1 MQAKNDSTI
10 HWESHLADVAPC
22 HFPRLG
28 ASAAGPKRPMTIK
41 VALDQTQ
48 DLKDLCGSNTTAL
61 PAILRATWSLVLRC
75 YTGSDDVCF
84 GYQDATSTDVLP
96 IVRLAFDDDTLISR
110 LVESAQK
117 EYESSLPFHG
127 SVPTNAAGPVE
138 QRLYNT
144 IVSFRSAAKPGTALP
159 SRAANMTLPEDC
171 RIRLMTKLMGGRMS
185 IFLEWWSVD
194 MTMEQAMGVASTVGK
209 AFSAI
214 TTSPTVSVGAF
225 DPLTAFHLKQITKW
239 NSFSLNTVNRCI
251 HEVIHDQVLRKPEAE
266 AVCSWDGSFSFQ
278 ELDLV
283 TSRLAHKLVQLGIG
297 PEVRVPLC
305 FDKSKWNVV
314 AMIAVMKAGG
324 AFVPFDP
331 SHPIP
336 RLQGLVKSLESSLL
350 LCSAQYTQHLATV
363 AETVLPVDE
372 ALIKELPSG
381 SDAIRFASRAKPSNA
396 AYVIFTSG
404 STGEPKVSETILNG
418 HEVSETDVTVE
429 MTDGTLLEHV
439 AFCSSAAAHAGPLRI
454 EEDSRCLQFAAHTF
468 DASLVEILTPLMQ
481 GACVCIPSEEARL
494 NNIVQTINDLR
505 VNTATLTPSFI
516 GFIEPADVPGLRS
529 LVLAGEAMSQSHIDT
544 WSKINLVNGFGPT
557 ETGVACA
564 VNTKVTATTD
574 PKDIGF
580 PVGGHCWVVNAED
593 HNRLVPPGCV
603 GELLV
608 EGPTLARGYL
618 NNTQKTKEA
627 FVYDPAWARTSE
639 TQGEPRRFYKTGDL
653 VRYNSPEGSFNYV
666 GRKDTQVK
674 FHGQRVELGEIEH
687 GLNLAPNVKHG
698 LVLLPKTGN
707 CKGKL
712 VSILSFS
719 NEITDKFTND
729 PTPLRLIGTNRK
741 DEYVDMVR
749 EAMAAHLPSYMVPSI
764 WVCMESLPLLPSAKL
779 DRKSVAKWVD
789 SMTDEV
795 YHDVSGAQQ
804 TELGADGVSEPAN
817 AVEATIQAAW
827 SRILNI
833 PLNRISLDQSFLSLG
848 GDSITAMTCMGQC
861 KKAGL
866 GFTVQ
871 EILRSKSIRALA
883 PCAKEVK
890 RTVDLKEE
898 INVDFEL
905 QPIQQYHFAIR
916 NDEMG
921 HFNQSFFLKLAR
933 KTEEQSLRRAVDALV
948 ERHSMLR
955 SRFRQSGPNG
965 EWRQYITNDVKTSC
979 RFRIHTVQT
988 KRDAEP
994 AIADSQATLS
1004 ATKGPLFAV
1013 DLFDVNGNQQ
1023 LLFMTGHHLVID
1035 LVSWRVILED
1045 LEDLLV
1051 NPTDP
1056 SLSDKSI
1063 PFQTWARLQKEH
1075 CQNLSLSHVLP
1086 HDNVPPANFA
1096 YWGTDVKD
1104 NIYGAS
1110 AAEGFEID
1118 AATTSFL
1125 LTDCH
1130 NGLRTEPVDLF
1141 VSVLIHSFGQIFT
1154 DREPPAI
1161 YNEGHGREIW
1171 NESIDIA
1178 RTIGWFTTLYPIF
1191 VTGSTSKNLL
1201 DITKHVKDIRR
1212 AVPGNGRPYFA
1223 TRWLTEKG
1231 REAWNHHSPME
1242 LSFNYLG
1249 QYQQL
1254 EREGALLNPVD
1265 ELAGEAKEAGGIAD
1279 YAIGTP
1285 RFGLFEISAVIAAG
1299 KLRFSF
1305 TFNRHM
1311 KHQDLIR
1318 QWISHCKHSLQNA
1331 SKLFMGMPFTPT
1343 LSDYP
1348 LLALNY
1354 DSLNSMVTE
1363 KLPLVGAK
1371 SVQDIED
1378 AYPCSPMQQGLLL
1391 SRSKDGAFYAV
1402 NGTYEVKPR
1411 VGTRVNAEKLS
1422 AAWDLV
1428 VRRHACLRTVFIEGL
1443 SSDGLYDQVV
1453 LRRSPSGPSRLRCT
1467 TESEVL
1473 STLNKQGFMQYT
1485 DHTPA
1490 NRFTICET
1498 SNGKVFCRLELSHAV
1513 MDGASMSI
1521 IFDDLCRAYAGDMKD
1536 EPGPLFSAYVAYLQT
1551 LSLAQGLSFWVP
1563 YLDGLDPCHFPVLND
1578 GVTVKKEL
1586 HNIRLAFKELPA
1598 LQKFCDYQGFTLPN
1612 AIHTA
1617 WALTLR
1623 SFVGTEDTCFGYLS
1637 SGRDAPVEGA
1647 NVAVGPFINMLVCRV
1662 KMPGDA
1668 TLISVL
1674 EQVQKDYMDSLPH
1687 KHTSLAEVQHALKL
1701 TDTSLFNTCVSYRKL
1716 PPTKDKKPLISFD
1729 EFVPTH
1735 DPDEYPISINIE
1747 ASDEVVAIDLDYWTD
1762 SICDKQGKNIA
1773 FSFIRCLENIT
1784 HNSHLEISK
1793 LDNLSSLDYETIW
1806 GWNSR
1811 IPLTIPDCVHY
1822 VIMKQ
1827 TAQRPDAQAI
1837 CGFDASFTY
1846 KELDEVSSRL
1856 ASYLVALG
1864 VTPETFVPTCFDKS
1878 AYTVVSMLAV
1888 LKAGGACVPLD
1899 ATHPMPALE
1908 TRVVDTEAQIV
1919 VASAARAA
1927 MFDDMVPYVVAVDAE
1942 FLEQLPDYGENN
1954 GIPAEPCN
1962 PAFVIFTSG
1971 STGKPKGVVLEH
1983 SAMVTSAEAHG
1994 SALGVGPNTRFLQ
2007 FATYTFDNSLEEMFT
2022 TLMRGGCVCVPS
2034 EDDRFND
2041 LAGAID
2047 RLDANFM
2054 DLTPTVATFLKPA
2067 DVPKIKA
2074 MAVGGEALTKK
2085 AQEIWGGSIPMH
2097 NQYGPSECS
2106 INCAHNGDAGTVEDV
2121 SNIGRSVGSVSW
2133 VVDPADHNKLVPVGC
2148 VGELC
2153 VEGPIVARGYLND
2166 EEKTAKSFVKNPA
2179 WAARDPNTREFSTR
2193 RMYKTG
2199 DLVRYNSDGTMA
2211 FLGRK
2216 DTQVKFNGQR
2226 IELGEIEYH
2235 VKKNLP
2241 EDAQSAVQLV
2251 VFGGAKSL
2259 AAFLCLQPPADADTD
2274 QTILPM
2280 TSSIQSLAKE
2290 LEAAVTKSLP
2300 AYMVPSSYIPVAKMP
2315 MTSSGKLDRRTLTIW
2330 AKELSDEVAITYR
2343 LGGVGG
2349 RAPETEAEKLLQ
2361 KLWASIL
2368 SKPAD
2373 SIGADDS
2380 FFRHGGDSIGAMK
2393 LVSAAR
2399 AKGISL
2405 SVAKIFSAPK
2415 LSDMASTCSITSLSN
2430 KSLGAGA
2437 VNKEPLKQFELL
2449 PSKIS
2454 INALVDE
2461 VASIC
2466 QVDASMIYD
2475 MYPCTSM
2482 QGGLVAL
2489 SSKTPGSYV
2498 AQSTFKLPADID
2510 FDKFRASW
2518 QTVADSEVVL
2528 RTRVVFTD
2536 LIGFLQVV
2544 VNEPI
2549 QWHSV
2554 SRLDDIKDE
2563 NRHLPGRDGGALAR
2577 YTIVGEGSS
2586 TPYFVWT
2593 AHHALYDGWSIPTL
2607 LERVAYCYRNP
2618 RSANA
2623 GTEAS
2628 FPEFIKYLSTID
2640 RKASDNFWISKLEDP
2655 KATPFPALPSTSY
2668 KVEATSKCTHY
2679 AEVAKSSSRETT
2691 VASIIRAAWG
2701 LTMALYTSCDDV
2713 IFGEILTGRD
2723 APVPGIEDMIGP
2735 TLTSIPTRVQIN
2747 REQTVSEFLQD
2758 MQKQLA
2764 ETMAYQFAG
2773 LSHIKR
2779 LGDDASAACE
2789 FQNAIAITQDADETA
2804 DGFWDMI
2811 SSGTT
2816 GNNFYTYPL
2825 NLSCTLR
2832 QSKIDIEAYYD
2843 QTIIST
2849 WQVERLLRQFDTI
2862 LHSLSLADNAQK
2874 KVGEIELISSKEL
2887 KELEDMNKH
2896 GAKFVDRCIHDLI
2909 QERAKL
2915 HPHAEAIC
2923 SWDGSFTYQELDNL
2937 SSALAHHLI
2946 ELGVGSN
2953 PEIFVPICF
2962 EKSAF
2967 TIIAMLAIFKAG
2979 GAFVTLDPEH
2989 PVSRLQGIIAD
3000 VEASLILCS
3009 PKYLELCDSVAP
3021 QALAV
3026 DLTMLQRLPQRYQPT
3041 PRVSTSN
3048 AAYIIFT
3055 SGTTGTPKGTLI
3067 EHSAYCSSAAAHAP
3081 ALGMSP
3087 GCRVLQFAS
3096 YTFDACCPE
3105 ILTTLILGGCVCV
3118 PSEWERLND
3127 IANYINDK
3135 RVSNATLTPSFVQ
3148 LMNPDDIPNL
3158 KYLAL
3163 VGEAM
3168 SPAHVANWAGK
3179 LNLLNGYGPSEC
3191 SVSAVINSKM
3201 DVNSYHKNVGRPLDR
3216 CWLVDPFNHDRLVP
3230 IGAVGELL
3238 VEGVTLARG
3247 YLNRAEKTKEVFI
3260 QNPKWASQNNGAIRR
3275 MYKTGDLLKYDPDG
3289 SMNLIF
3295 MGRKDTQA
3303 KVRGQRLELDEVE
3316 HHLGADSL
3324 IQHALVAVPTK
3335 GFAAKKLTVA
3345 VTFYSLGAPAPAAS
3359 LEVISSEEAI
3369 NMASEARERLRK
3381 RLPGYM
3387 VPSKWVVFQ
3396 KLPLMSSG
3404 KLNRRQIVTFLEKME
3419 DNPEIT
3425 STAPSATPDTPV
3437 EANKTVSQLDIR
3449 ENLWKVWSQILNLPV
3464 EDADM
3469 NSSFLHL
3476 GGDSISAMQVM
3487 ARCRSQGI
3495 TANVQDIMQSKSITD
3510 LATRVKISKALT
3522 TAPEKAAKPIENG
3535 RPFGLSPIQQVYLDN
3550 VGDNWR
3556 QFNQSV
3562 LLKITKRKSNDAIS
3576 RAMDKLI
3583 SLHPMLHA
3591 RFQRN
3596 KNGEWRQ
3603 HISSNLKGSLKLQ
3616 THSDA
3621 RRGQMGS
3628 LIEES
3633 QKSLDIENGPLV
3645 AANVFNLPGSETQI
3659 SIAIHHLVIDVVS
3672 WRIILQDLEDLLNG
3686 ASIIRQDLTFQSWC
3700 ESQLQNAQKD
3710 SVKHVIPAN
3719 DITPAD
3725 LNYWGMAGKSNT
3737 FGEVLTEELE
3747 IDQQTTALILDAC
3760 QKKLGA
3766 DLVDVLLATI
3776 LLSFRQEF
3784 TDRRVPPAVFNE
3796 GHGRE
3801 PWDSS
3806 CDPSSIVGWFT
3817 TMSPVYLPVDADTDS
3832 NSSFIDTIRWVQEF
3846 RSRTPGKGRPYF
3858 AYRELTKDGKEA
3870 FRNHWPMEI
3879 AFNYL
3884 GQMQANS
3891 QAESLLEPVDGAGGQ
3906 SVNYLS
3912 DIGPNVPRFALI
3924 EISAVIAQ
3932 GAMKLSFT
3940 YNKKM
3945 HRQQGIQS
3953 WFSKCQTLLEGSYR
3967 VNENIP
3973 PTQFPRLPLA
3983 YGSSRKI
3990 VEELPSLGLKSLD
4003 DLEDVYMISPMQR
4016 GILISQLKDP
4026 KKYAY
4031 HSVFEVKSNKR
4042 GHRINLQQLEAAWQA
4057 VVCRH
4062 SSLRTVFID
4071 SVAGNNLM
4079 DQVVLKKFH
4088 ARTLLREPS
4097 TEDYK
4102 AALDNLEPLDY
4113 TERQPPH
4120 RMTLCQTP
4128 SGRVICKLEISH
4140 AVSDGSSMMTLL
4152 NDLSTAYGSSS
4163 TIETAMPYSNFIAYL
4178 QLTSKEAGIDY
4189 WKTYLSGLEP
4199 CTLPSL
4205 APVPPPKERTVGEY
4219 VMKLNVGSELQ
4230 AFCKREGLTQSNV
4243 LQLVWGLV
4251 LRAYT
4256 GSDEICF
4263 GYVASGRDLPIDGIY
4278 EAVGAFI
4285 NMLICRLNLTD
4296 NAVLIDVLQKTQ
4308 ADYMQGI
4315 GYQNCSLAEVQHEL
4329 GLSDTT
4335 LFNTVF
4341 TFQKRPGSDESND
4354 TALSFESLGATDPN
4368 EFNMSINIAAI
4379 DSYLEID
4386 FGYWSDTVSDA
4397 HAENIANTFQQV
4409 LSDIIENG
4417 VDRPLGDIN
4426 LFGEH
4431 SYQQVRSWNAQSPNV
4446 VNKCV
4451 HEIIEKQ
4458 AMLRP
4463 RSALA
4468 ICAWDATFTY
4478 AELDAAASRVA
4489 AQLVNLGVGPDV
4501 YVPLCFEK
4509 SAWTIVAQYGIL
4521 KAGGAFVSLDPSHP
4535 EQRLANL
4542 IEDVGAEVVLCSSR
4556 HHGKIRNIAKKAVVL
4571 DSKTVQQFPRQPSQ
4585 QPDNYPDPSNA
4596 AYIIFTSGT
4605 TGKPKGTV
4613 IEHAAICTGSAAHG
4627 KALLMD
4633 SSSRVLQFA
4642 SYTFDASVTEILTA
4656 LQVGATIYVPSDEER
4671 MNDLQDVI
4679 AKGKVNWTLLTP
4691 SVLSTL
4697 KPEKVPTL
4705 KTIVTGG
4712 EAMSEKAI
4720 KEWVG
4725 GPAVVNAYGP
4735 TEASVVASASMKV
4748 NKSGI
4753 SVDQNR
4759 SNIGTACGCRT
4770 WVVDPHNINR
4780 LMPVGA
4786 VGELLIEG
4794 RTVARGYINNP
4805 EKTSEV
4811 FISNPEFSR
4820 ERRFRSLFSQRHRM
4834 YRSGDLVRYNPDGT
4848 INYISRKDTQI
4859 KLNGQRIEL
4868 GEIEYHC
4875 KVNLPDQTQAGVDL
4889 IVPSDRA
4896 KKTLAVFFSVP
4907 SVGSLP
4913 STLTNTDGSPADDLL
4928 LPMNDAIRTI
4938 AKTLETKLGTAIP
4951 TYMVPHLFIPM
4962 SKLPWSASG
4971 KLDRNRLRNIT
4982 QALSK
4987 ESIKSYR
4994 LTGVA
4999 SKRNITTGVES
5010 KLQALWE
5017 SVLDLPK
5024 GSVGAGDSF
5033 FRLGGDSLAA
5043 MQLSGSARSCGISL
5057 TFANIF
5063 KHPILADMAS
5073 TCAVLKGGP
5082 SAEVR
5087 PFSLLK
5093 TTESIDMVKSEV
5105 SQLCRI
5111 SLDLVHDIYPCSS
5124 LQEGLIALSLKQP
5137 GAYVAHNVF
5146 KLSSSLNLE
5155 LFKAAWQKTVDD
5167 LTTLRTRIVH
5177 TASSN
5182 FLQVVLKH
5190 DTISWHSAR
5199 SLEELSGEAATVP
5212 SFNGGGLT
5220 KYTIVEAPSCRYF
5233 TWSIHHALYDGWS
5246 LPLILQRV
5254 ESIYRGQEPAV
5265 PKSSYADFISYLST
5279 TDQNSTKEFW
5289 TAKLADIAC
5298 SKFPPL
5304 SSTKDQSDTKTISRR
5319 IEASSTGSVTLPTVI
5334 RAAWAMILA
5343 EYTASNDVCF
5353 GEIMTGRN
5361 INVPGIVD
5369 IVGPTLT
5376 TVPTRIQ
5383 VNPQTTVTNFLQ
5395 EVQQGS
5401 ADVVPH
5407 QHAGLQ
5413 YIRRLN
5419 GDASEA
5425 CDFQNLLVIQT
5436 AQGGDQEDLWE
5447 IQTNGDVNNF
5457 FTYPLVLECQ
5467 LSKKDVAVTI
5477 YHKEGTISTWNVERI
5492 LDQFT
5497 YVLSQLSKKSLSA
5510 KLSEVEVICPEDKET
5525 IRWWNRRKPNQVNEC
5540 IHDLFYQVADTQPN
5554 KPAVIDFEWQLTYRE
5569 FRELSLRFAKH
5580 LSKYG
5585 VGPEIFVPICVDK
5598 SVWTMVA
5605 IMAVIMAGGAYVP
5618 LDPQHPSSRHKEIVE
5633 ESGAK
5638 LVICSPRYFDQFST
5652 FAGKVLVI
5660 DDATVMSLPNVHS
5673 TPLSGV
5679 KPHNSAYAIFTSG
5692 STGKAKGIV
5701 IEHRAFASSSAGY
5714 SVDLCMNA
5722 DSRVFQFASVSFDAS
5737 VMEILTTLTIGACI
5751 CIPSEKERLADIPG
5765 AIHRM
5770 NVTWAFMT
5778 PSVANII
5785 DPDTTPSLKTLVSG
5799 GEAISGEVIS
5809 KWADKVQ
5816 LINAYGPTET
5826 TVIAVS
5832 NSKVSLEKSTL
5843 SIGHSIQP
5851 TLTWVVDP
5859 RDHNKLAPLGAIGE
5873 LVLEGPVLAREY
5885 LNSPEKTA
5893 EGFPENPAWAAQ
5905 FPSTSQSTR
5914 RVHKTGDL
5922 VRYTSIGDLEYFGR
5936 KDHQVKLNGQRLE
5949 LGEIQSRLNTNVEVR
5964 HALVLMPKSGLCK
5977 KRLVAVLALENL
5989 GSPKDIMTS
5998 TLEIYRDT
6006 TLVTKANAKIA
6017 KIQDDLSSQ
6026 LPPFMVPQLWVPV
6039 KAIPLLA
6046 SGKLDRKLATKWLE
6060 DMDEEMFNQINSSA
6074 EEEADSSAQSTE
6086 ITEVLRKIWAS
6097 VLNLDIKDVKLNKS
6111 FMSLGGDSIT
6121 AMGVMSRC
6129 RKESIELS
6137 LHDVLRSKSIA
6148 HLASCVGHKVSG
6160 PQKEEVANE
6169 LFDLSPIQ
6177 QLYFQSSHAHNKDSR
6192 FNQSFTLRIT
6202 QPTDPNTVKLAIEA
6216 IVNKHSMLRARFVR
6230 NGHHWRQ
6237 KITKDMNA
6245 SYRYRVHDNT
6255 RKYDIPHIL
6264 KDAQMCLNIE
6274 QGPILSAELLNIK
6287 SEGQFIFMAVH
6298 HACVDM
6304 VSWRIILQDLQEFLE
6319 TKSLAID
6326 KPLSFQTWCSVQ
6338 TANLKS
6344 QDTPSLLPFDVKPS
6358 NLSYW
6363 GMEGKQNIYHDA
6375 EYETFQLDKAT
6386 SALALGDSHKSFQTE
6401 PIDLFLTAIAHSFAR
6416 VFSDREVPTL
6426 YNEGHGRES
6435 WQGGPDLSRTV
6446 GWFTSICPASVPV
6459 DLENGKDDVLDTLK
6473 RAKDIRRQV
6482 PDNGRP
6488 YFANKYSMGNTSQED
6503 NSFPMEIIFNYL
6515 GRMQQLERD
6524 DSLLQQADLI
6534 TNEEDSRS
6542 TGDVGPKTIRFAL
6555 FEISAIVLQDQIRF
6569 TFMFNKNMKNGQGIR
6584 RWISECKRTLHETVD
6599 AMSCSPAE
6607 PTLSDYPL
6615 LPISYEGLQKL
6626 VKSTFPRVGV
6636 ANRDQVEDIYPCS
6649 PIQEGILLSQL
6660 RDPESY
6666 VFNTSFE
6673 VKSAQG
6679 NGIDAQKL
6687 GRAWQKVV
6695 DRHAA
6700 LRTVFID
6707 SPCRGVT
6714 FCQLVVKEADSG
6726 VIHISSS
6733 NSNAMDKLH
6742 NIRLKDMNGK
6752 KRPQLPHQLTIC
6764 SKSDGSV
6771 VIKIEINHAVIDGG
6785 SVSILMADLVA
6796 AYENRLPIGPGPLYS
6811 DYIRF
6816 IRSQSTVDEV
6826 RFWKGYLQG
6835 LKPCHLPRLNS
6846 LPNVQKQLRTTLVKF
6861 ERYSELQ
6868 SLCEQQKVTMA
6879 NVMHA
6884 AWAVVLR
6891 AYVGSDDVCFGY
6903 LSAGRDAPVNGIQE
6917 TIGAFIN
6924 MLCCR
6929 VVFSPRASF
6938 HEIFRK
6944 VQDDYLDSLPYQ
6956 RCSLA
6961 EVQHELGLSG
6971 KPLYNTAISTQNHAK
6986 SGDAVKESIIF
6997 EPLGGHDPSEYAVT
7011 VNIETAKDDEG
7022 ILLRYWDNMV
7032 SEAEAQKLASSM
7044 AHVLASFIS
7053 HPEQL
7058 VSDYDPTKAATSTVS
7073 KDIRKETLP
7082 QTIREE
7088 TKQAEM
7094 QPNLGQSF
7102 GASVD
7107 TEQLLNNNAELRKI
7121 VDSCVQDILQKM
7133 AKSGQLATK
7142 SADEILLNTAS
7153 RDVEGNNRAIR
7164 TDHAPDF
7171 ENQGMDLE
7179 TATPSETY
7187 QNSDY
7192 NPKTDTDRTSMA
7204 AHINKRGRSAA
7215 IEKKLLVL
7223 WSSML
7228 EMEEDS
7234 ISGEDSFFEL
7244 GGDSLTAMRLVGAA
7258 RDEGLSLTVADVFRN
7273 PVFEDMV
7280 AVIRVAS
7287 MMNTY
7292 IDGADMDDF
7301 NAQSQAIRSAATSE
7315 LYQRFSLVKA
7325 PNIDT
7330 FLQNNII
7337 PKVGVFKG
7345 GMADVLPVTD
7355 FQALAI
7361 TGSLLESRW
7370 MLNYFYL
7377 DGYGVLDLRRL
7388 KRSFIRLVHSVDILR
7403 TVFLPSGDR
7412 FLQVVLR
7419 KVRPDFFVYE
7429 TESNLDE
7436 FTAMLQ
7442 QRDRE
7447 QGPRLGEAFVNF
7459 TVVKEKDSDHHRIII
7474 RLSHAQYDGVCMPKI
7489 LSAIQAGYEDE
7500 PLPVM
7505 SSFANYVRSSA
7516 STITSDHYQ
7525 HWKTL
7530 LKGSKMT
7537 EIVRREGPNY
7547 RRSAGAT
7554 SHLEQTVLLPSLAHG
7569 NITTATVIK
7578 AAWAMV
7584 LAQLSGSPDVVFGH
7598 TISGRNATVPGVE
7611 STVGPCLNI
7620 IPVRVQFGEFWTA
7633 LDLLRFV
7640 QDQQVTNMPYEALG
7654 FREITKHCTEWPDWT
7669 NFTTI
7674 VQHQN
7679 ISVTDEMTLG
7689 RNTYTFGTV
7698 GTEEDFADFSI
7709 SSSSNGDRC
7718 EIVLGFSLNSSITP
7732 IFAQKVLNMLCNTI
7746 SNFMADTSM
7755 VLPSPQQISKMPPQ
7769 TIDETGKPSDSYF
7782 LSSQLQDLTQAEILV
7797 LSDILSRAWR
7807 QVLGEEN
7814 TSSLN
7819 LESSFFDLNG
7829 DIMGLAQVAWLLE
7842 QEGFKVR
7849 VEDLIDHPTMLG
7861 QMATICSQRTLE
7873 KEKAIEASSSQT
7885 SIEDEYDSVPNPK
7898 VEKNS
7903 WFKALGMARRM
7914 VRRNT
7919 RPN

>member
-1 MQAKNDSTI
+1 MQPPKGDPTA
-10 HWESHLADVAPC
+10 HWQAHLAGVAPC

-28 ASAAGPKRPMTIK
+28 AITTGPKRPMTIK
-41 VALDQTQ
+41 VNLDQTQ
-48 DLKDLCGSNTTAL
+48 QLKELCESNPAGL
-61 PAILRATWSLVLRC
+61 PVALRAAWSLVLRC
-75 YTGSDDVCF
+75 YTGSEDICF
-84 GYQDATSTDVLP
+84 GYQDATSTSVLP
-96 IVRLAFDDDTLISR
+96 VARLAFEDDTLLSD
-110 LVESAQK
+110 LVSSAQT
-117 EYESSLPFHG
+117 EYENSLPFHTD
-127 SVPTNAAGPVE
+127 VPTNITGTPE

-144 IVSFRSAAKPGTALP
+144 VLSFRSAAKPGTAP
-159 SRAANMTLPEDC
+159 APRATNMALPEDC
-171 RIRLMTKLMGGRMS
+171 RIRLMTKLMNGRMS

-194 MTMEQAMGVASTVGK
+194 MTMEQAMGVASTIGK
-209 AFSAI
+209 AI
-214 TTSPTVSVGAF
+214 TAVTASPTISIGAF
-225 DPLTAFHLKQITKW
+225 DPVTQLHMKQILKW
-239 NSFSLNTVNRCI
+239 NNYPLKAVDRCI
-251 HEVIHDQVLRKPEAE
+251 HDIIHDQALRRPDAE
-266 AVCSWDGSFSFQ
+266 AVCAWDGSFSYK
-278 ELDLV
+278 ELDHV
-283 TSRLAHKLVQLGIG
+283 TSRLAQKLEDLGVG

-314 AMIAVMKAGG
+314 AMLSVLKAGG

-331 SHPIP
+331 THPIS
-336 RLQGLVKSLESSLL
+336 RLQGLAKTLGSSLL
-350 LCSAQYTQHLATV
+350 LCSAHHAEGLATV
-363 AETVLPVDE
+363 VDTVLPVDE
-372 ALIKELPSG
+372 ALVKGLS
-381 SDAIRFASRAKPSNA
+381 SDPVASTSTSLAKPNNA
-396 AYVIFTSG
+396 AYIIFTSG
-404 STGEPKVSETILNG
+404 STGEPK
-418 HEVSETDVTVE
+418 
-429 MTDGTLLEHV
+429 GTLLEH
-439 AFCSSAAAHAGPLRI
+439 AAYCSSAAAHAGPLRVN
-454 EEDSRCLQFAAHTF
+454 ENSRNLQFAAHTF
-468 DASLVEILTPLMQ
+468 DASLAEILTPLMH

-494 NNIVQTINDLR
+494 NNIVEAINDQR
-505 VNTATLTPSFI
+505 VNNATLTPSFI
-516 GFIEPADVPGLRS
+516 GFIDPNDVPGLET
-529 LVLAGEAMSQSHIDT
+529 LVLAGEAMSQTHIDT

-557 ETGVACA
+557 ETGVSCA
-564 VNTKVTATTD
+564 INPNVTATTD

-580 PVGGHCWVVNAED
+580 PVGGHCWVVNADD
-593 HNRLVPPGCV
+593 HDRLVPPGCV

-608 EGPTLARGYL
+608 EGPTLARCYL
-618 NNTQKTKEA
+618 NNPEKTKDA
-627 FVYDPAWARTSE
+627 FIHDPSWARRSGNTSHS
-639 TQGEPRRFYKTGDL
+639 PRRFYKTGDL

-687 GLNLAPNVKHG
+687 SLNLAPNVKHG

-719 NEITDKFTND
+719 DDVTSQFSKD
-729 PTPLRLIGTNRK
+729 PTSLQLVDASEK
-741 DEYVDMVR
+741 DEYVEKIR
-749 EAMAAHLPSYMVPSI
+749 ETMATRLPGYMVPSI
-764 WVCMESLPLLPSAKL
+764 WVCMEALPLLPSTKL
-779 DRKSVAKWVD
+779 DRKTVAKWID
-789 SMTDEV
+789 AMTDDV
-795 YHDVSGAQQ
+795 FHDVSGAQQ
-804 TELGADGVSEPAN
+804 TSDDVEESSEPAN
-817 AVEATIQAAW
+817 AVEAKVKAVW

-833 PLNRISLDQSFLSLG
+833 PLNRISLEHSFLSLG

-861 KKAGL
+861 KKVGL

-871 EILRSKSIRALA
+871 EILRSKSIRTLA
-883 PCAKEVK
+883 TCAKEVK

-898 INVDFEL
+898 IDVDFEL
-905 QPIQQYHFAIR
+905 QPIQKFHFALR
-916 NDEMG
+916 HHDQG
-921 HFNQSFFLKLAR
+921 HFNQSFFLKLAK
-933 KTEEQSLRRAVDALV
+933 KTEEKALRRAVDALL

-965 EWRQYITNDVKTSC
+965 EWRQYVTNDIRSSCWFKT
-979 RFRIHTVQT
+979 HKVQT
-988 KRDAEP
+988 KRDTEP
-994 AIADSQATLS
+994 AIAASQAGLNPVR
-1004 ATKGPLFAV
+1004 GPLFAV
-1013 DLFDVNGNQQ
+1013 DVFDVSGGQQ
-1023 LLFMTGHHLVID
+1023 LLSMIGHHLVID

-1045 LEDLLV
+1045 LEDLLLNPV
-1051 NPTDP
+1051 NP

-1063 PFQTWARLQKEH
+1063 PFQTWAKLQQEH
-1075 CQNLSLSHVLP
+1075 CQNLTLSNVLP
-1086 HDNVPPANFA
+1086 TDNIPRADFA

-1104 NIYGAS
+1104 NTYGAS

-1118 AATTSFL
+1118 AATTSFI

-1130 NGLRTEPVDLF
+1130 TGLRTEPIDLF

-1161 YNEGHGREIW
+1161 FNEGHGREIW
-1171 NESIDIA
+1171 DESIDIA
-1178 RTIGWFTTLYPIF
+1178 RTIGWFTTVYPIF
-1191 VTGSTSKNLL
+1191 VPDSTSKGLV
-1201 DITKHVKDIRR
+1201 DITKRVKDIRR

-1223 TRWLTEKG
+1223 TRWLTENG
-1231 REAWNHHSPME
+1231 RKAWEHHAPME

-1265 ELAGEAKEAGGIAD
+1265 ELAGEAKEAGGTAD

-1311 KHQDLIR
+1311 KHQDSIR

-1331 SKLFMGMPFTPT
+1331 SKLFNGMPFTPT

-1348 LLALNY
+1348 LLSLNY

-1371 SVQDIED
+1371 GAQDIED

-1411 VGTRVNAEKLS
+1411 SGSSVSAEKLL
-1422 AAWDLV
+1422 AAWNLI
-1428 VRRHACLRTVFIEGL
+1428 VRRHPCLRTVFIEGL

-1453 LRRSPSGPSRLRCT
+1453 LRKSPSKPSRLRCT
-1467 TESEVL
+1467 KESDVVN
-1473 STLNKQGFMQYT
+1473 TFDKQGFMQYT
-1485 DHTPA
+1485 DHSPA

-1521 IFDDLCRAYAGDMKD
+1521 IFDDLSRAYAGEIRD
-1536 EPGPLFSAYVAYLQT
+1536 ESGPLFSAYVAYLKS
-1551 LSLAQGLSFWVP
+1551 LSLTEGISFWKS

-1586 HNIRLAFKELPA
+1586 HNLRLEFKELPT
-1598 LQKFCDYQGFTLPN
+1598 LQKFCDSQGLTLPN

-1623 SFVGTEDTCFGYLS
+1623 SFVGVEDTCFGYLS

-1647 NVAVGPFINMLVCRV
+1647 NAAVGPFINMLACRV
-1662 KMPGDA
+1662 KMPGDVP
-1668 TLISVL
+1668 LINVL

-1701 TDTSLFNTCVSYRKL
+1701 SDTSLFNTCVSYRKL
-1716 PPTKDKKPLISFD
+1716 PPVNDKKKPLISFD
-1729 EFVPTH
+1729 VFAPTH

-1747 ASDEVVAIDLDYWTD
+1747 ASDDVVAIDLDYWTD
-1762 SICDKQGKNIA
+1762 SICDRQGRNIA
-1773 FSFIRCLENIT
+1773 CSFIRSLENIT
-1784 HNSHLEISK
+1784 HNSHVQIAQ

-1806 GWNSR
+1806 SWNSS
-1811 IPLTIPDCVHY
+1811 IPQTIPDCVHY
-1822 VIMKQ
+1822 VIAKQ
-1827 TAQRPDAQAI
+1827 TALRPDAQAI

-1846 KELDEVSSRL
+1846 KELDDVSTRL

-1888 LKAGGACVPLD
+1888 LKAGGSCVPLD

-1942 FLEQLPDYGENN
+1942 FLEQLPNYGEEN

-2054 DLTPTVATFLKPA
+2054 DLTPTVATFIKPA

-2074 MAVGGEALTKK
+2074 MAIGGEALTKK
-2085 AQEIWGGSIPMH
+2085 AQEIWGGSIQMH

-2133 VVDPADHNKLVPVGC
+2133 VVDPNDHNKLVPVGC

-2166 EEKTAKSFVKNPA
+2166 AEKTAKSFVENPA
-2179 WAARDPNTREFSTR
+2179 WATRDPHTREFSTR

-2199 DLVRYNSDGTMA
+2199 DLVRYNSDGTLA

-2235 VKKNLP
+2235 VKSNLP

-2251 VFGGAKSL
+2251 VSGGAKSL
-2259 AAFLCLQPPADADTD
+2259 AAFLCLEPSADVDTE

-2280 TSSIQSLAKE
+2280 SASIQSLAKD

-2300 AYMVPSSYIPVAKMP
+2300 VYMVPSIYIPVARMP
-2315 MTSSGKLDRRTLTIW
+2315 MTSSGKLDRRTLTTW
-2330 AKELSDEVAITYR
+2330 AKELSDEAAITYR

-2349 RAPETEAEKLLQ
+2349 RTPETEAEKILQ
-2361 KLWASIL
+2361 NLWAAVL
-2368 SKPAD
+2368 SKPAE

-2399 AKGISL
+2399 AKGVTL
-2405 SVAKIFSAPK
+2405 SVAKIFSSPK
-2415 LSDMASTCSITSLSN
+2415 LSDMASSCSMTSISS
-2430 KSLGAGA
+2430 KSLGGGA
-2437 VNKEPLKQFELL
+2437 TNRQPLKRFELL
-2449 PSKIS
+2449 PPKTS
-2454 INALVDE
+2454 IDALIDE

-2466 QVDASMIYD
+2466 QVDSSLIHD
-2475 MYPCTSM
+2475 LYPCTSM

-2489 SSKTPGSYV
+2489 SSKSPGSYV

-2510 FDKFRASW
+2510 FGKFRAAW
-2518 QTVADSEVVL
+2518 QAVADSEVVL

-2536 LIGFLQVV
+2536 MLGFLQVV

-2549 QWHSV
+2549 EWHSV
-2554 SRLDDIKDE
+2554 RRLSDIQDKD
-2563 NRHLPGRDGGALAR
+2563 RHLPPRDGGSLAR
-2577 YTIVGEGSS
+2577 YTLVGEGSS
-2586 TPYFVWT
+2586 APYFVWT

-2607 LERVAYCYRNP
+2607 LERVAAHYRNP
-2618 RSANA
+2618 TSAK
-2623 GTEAS
+2623 TEAAAS
-2628 FPEFIKYLSTID
+2628 FPDFIKYLSTID
-2640 RKASDNFWISKLEDP
+2640 KKASDNFWMTKLEDP
-2655 KATPFPALPSTSY
+2655 KATPFPTLPSTSY
-2668 KVEATSKCTHY
+2668 TVRATSKATHS

-2701 LTMALYTSCDDV
+2701 MTMALYTSTDDV

-2735 TLTSIPTRVQIN
+2735 SLTSIPTRVQIN
-2747 REQTVSEFLQD
+2747 REQTVTEFLKE
-2758 MQKQLA
+2758 MQKQLVD
-2764 ETMAYQFAG
+2764 TMNYQFAG
-2773 LSHIKR
+2773 LSQIKR
-2779 LGDDASAACE
+2779 LGEDASVACE
-2789 FQNAIAITQDADETA
+2789 FQNAIAITQDADESA

-2843 QTIIST
+2843 ETIISS
-2849 WQVERLLRQFDTI
+2849 WQVERLLRQFDVI
-2862 LHSLSLADNAQK
+2862 LRNLSVDGNAQK
-2874 KVGEIELISSKEL
+2874 KVGEIELIGPQEL
-2887 KELEDMNKH
+2887 KELESINKH

-2909 QERAKL
+2909 RDQARSN
-2915 HPHAEAIC
+2915 PHAEAIC
-2923 SWDGSFTYQELDNL
+2923 AWDGSFTHQELDNL

-2946 ELGVGSN
+2946 ELGVGSK
-2953 PEIFVPICF
+2953 PEVFVPICF

-2967 TIIAMLAIFKAG
+2967 AIIAMLAILKAG
-2979 GAFVTLDPEH
+2979 GAFVTIDPEH
-2989 PVSRLQGIIAD
+2989 PMSRLQEITTD
-3000 VEASLILCS
+3000 VGAFLILCS
-3009 PKYLELCDSVAP
+3009 PKHQELCDSIAP

-3026 DLTMLQRLPQRYQPT
+3026 DLNMLQELRPYHQAT
-3041 PRVSTSN
+3041 PNVPTSN

-3087 GCRVLQFAS
+3087 GC
-3096 YTFDACCPE
+3096 
-3105 ILTTLILGGCVCV
+3105 CVCV

-3127 IANYINDK
+3127 ISNYINDK

-3201 DVNSYHKNVGRPLDR
+3201 NVDSYHKNVGRPLDR
-3216 CWLVDPFNHDRLVP
+3216 CWLVDPSNHDRLVP

-3260 QNPKWASQNNGAIRR
+3260 QNPKWAGRKDGAVRR
-3275 MYKTGDLLKYDPDG
+3275 MYKTGDLLKYDADG

-3335 GFAAKKLTVA
+3335 GPAAKKLVAA
-3345 VTFYSLGAPAPAAS
+3345 VTFDSLSSSSANSVA
-3359 LEVISSEEAI
+3359 LEIINSEEAT
-3369 NMASEARERLRK
+3369 NLASEARERLRK
-3381 RLPGYM
+3381 RLPAYM
-3387 VPSKWVVFQ
+3387 VPSKWIVFRR
-3396 KLPLMSSG
+3396 LPLMSSS
-3404 KLNRRQIVTFLEKME
+3404 KLNRRQIISFIEKMTE
-3419 DNPEIT
+3419 NAEVASKAQ
-3425 STAPSATPDTPV
+3425 STAPNTSA
-3437 EANKTVSQLDIR
+3437 EAAAAVPQIDIR
-3449 ENLWKVWSQILNLPV
+3449 EHLWKVWSQILNLPV
-3464 EDADM
+3464 EDVDLG
-3469 NSSFLHL
+3469 SSFLHL

-3495 TANVQDIMQSKSITD
+3495 TASVQDIMQSKSITD
-3510 LATRVKISKALT
+3510 LATRVKVSKTLT
-3522 TAPEKAAKPIENG
+3522 AMGE
-3535 RPFGLSPIQQVYLDN
+3535 L
-3550 VGDNWR
+3550 
-3556 QFNQSV
+3556 
-3562 LLKITKRKSNDAIS
+3562 IT
-3576 RAMDKLI
+3576 
-3583 SLHPMLHA
+3583 LHPMLHA

-3596 KNGEWRQ
+3596 KGGEWRQ
-3603 HISSNLKGSLKLQ
+3603 RVSKDLTGSLKIR
-3616 THSDA
+3616 THTDA

-3645 AANVFNLPGSETQI
+3645 AADIFNLPGSETQM

-3686 ASIIRQDLTFQSWC
+3686 VSLKRQDLTFESWC
-3700 ESQLQNAQKD
+3700 QLQTQNAQED
-3710 SVKHVIPAN
+3710 SIQSVIPTNA
-3719 DITPAD
+3719 IPAAD
-3725 LNYWGMAGKSNT
+3725 LGYWGMAGKSNT
-3737 FGEVLTEELE
+3737 FGDVLTEEFEL
-3747 IDQQTTALILDAC
+3747 DQQTTTRVLDAC
-3760 QKKLGA
+3760 QKRLQT
-3766 DLVDVLLATI
+3766 DLVDVLLATV

-3784 TDRRVPPAVFNE
+3784 TDRRVPPAIFNE

-3801 PWDSS
+3801 PWDPS
-3806 CDPSSIVGWFT
+3806 CDPSTIVGWFT
-3817 TMSPVYLPVDADTDS
+3817 TMSPVYLPADADTDTE
-3832 NSSFIDTIRWVQEF
+3832 NSFIDTIRWVQEF

-3858 AYRELTKDGKEA
+3858 AYRQLTEEGKAA
-3870 FRNHWPMEI
+3870 FQNHWPMEI

-3884 GQMQANS
+3884 GQMQVNNQS
-3891 QAESLLEPVDGAGGQ
+3891 ESLLEPVDGAGAQ
-3906 SVNYLS
+3906 SVNFLS
-3912 DIGPNVPRFALI
+3912 DIGSNVPRFALI
-3924 EISAVIAQ
+3924 EISAVVAQ

-3940 YNKKM
+3940 YNKHM
-3945 HRQQGIQS
+3945 QRREGIQS
-3953 WFSKCQTLLEGSYR
+3953 WFSKCQGLLES
-3967 VNENIP
+3967 
-3973 PTQFPRLPLA
+3973 TSRLPQHQHISPAQFALLPLV
-3983 YGSSRKI
+3983 YGSSSKI
-3990 VEELPSLGLKSLD
+3990 AEELPSIGLKSLE

-4031 HSVFEVKSNKR
+4031 HSIFEVKSNQR
-4042 GHRINLQQLEAAWQA
+4042 SHHIDIRRLEAAWQA
-4057 VVCRH
+4057 VVSRH
-4062 SSLRTVFID
+4062 SALRTVFID
-4071 SVAGNNLM
+4071 SVSGNNLM

-4097 TEDYK
+4097 VEDYES
-4102 AALDNLEPLDY
+4102 ALDDLEPLDY

-4120 RMTLCQTP
+4120 RLTLCQTP
-4128 SGRVICKLEISH
+4128 SGRVVCKLEISH
-4140 AVSDGSSMMTLL
+4140 AISDGSSMMTLL
-4152 NDLSTAYGSSS
+4152 NDLATAYDSRS
-4163 TIETAMPYSNFIAYL
+4163 TIGSAMPYSDFIAHL
-4178 QLTSKEAGIDY
+4178 QLTPKEAGVNY
-4189 WKTYLSGLEP
+4189 WKTYLNGLEP

-4205 APVPPPKERTVGEY
+4205 ATVPPPKERKVGEY
-4219 VMKLNVGSELQ
+4219 VMKLNIGAELQ
-4230 AFCKREGLTQSNV
+4230 SFCKKEGLTQSNV

-4263 GYVASGRDLPIDGIY
+4263 GYVASGRDLPIDGIQ

-4285 NMLICRLNLTD
+4285 NMLICRLNLTE

-4308 ADYMQGI
+4308 SDYMEGI

-4329 GLSDTT
+4329 GLGDTA

-4341 TFQKRPGSDESND
+4341 TFQKRQGSDESED
-4354 TALSFESLGATDPN
+4354 TILSFESLGATDPN

-4397 HAENIANTFQQV
+4397 HAENIARTFQQI
-4409 LSDIIENG
+4409 LGDIIEHG
-4417 VDRPLGDIN
+4417 ADRTLGDIDH
-4426 LFGEH
+4426 FGEH
-4431 SYQQVRSWNAQSPNV
+4431 SYQQVRSWNAQAPKV

-4451 HEIIEKQ
+4451 HEIIEEQ

-4463 RSALA
+4463 RTALA

-4478 AELDAAASRVA
+4478 SELDAVASRVA
-4489 AQLVNLGVGPDV
+4489 AHLMDLGVGPDV

-4509 SAWTIVAQYGIL
+4509 SAWAIVAQLGIL

-4535 EQRLANL
+4535 EQRLSNL

-4556 HHGKIRNIAKKAVVL
+4556 FHDKIRKISKKTVVL
-4571 DSKTVQQFPRQPSQ
+4571 DSKTVQRFPKHPSQ
-4585 QPDNYPDPSNA
+4585 QPDTYPDPSNA

-4627 KALLMD
+4627 KSLLMD

-4656 LQVGATIYVPSDEER
+4656 LQVGATIYVPSDEDR
-4671 MNDLQDVI
+4671 MNDLQEVI
-4679 AKGKVNWTLLTP
+4679 ANGKVNWTLLTP

-4735 TEASVVASASMKV
+4735 TEASVVASSSVKV
-4748 NKSGI
+4748 NKAGV

-4770 WVVDPHNINR
+4770 WVVDPRNINR

-4811 FISNPEFSR
+4811 FLSNPDFSR
-4820 ERRFRSLFSQRHRM
+4820 DRRFRGLFSQRHRM

-4875 KVNLPDQTQAGVDL
+4875 KVNLPDQTQAAVDL
-4889 IVPSDRA
+4889 IFPSDRA

-4907 SVGSLP
+4907 SNDNQP
-4913 STLTNTDGSPADDLL
+4913 STLTNTDGSPADQLL
-4928 LPMNDAIRTI
+4928 VPMSDAIRTI
-4938 AKTLETKLGTAIP
+4938 AKSLETKLGTAIP

-4982 QALSK
+4982 QELSK
-4987 ESIKSYR
+4987 ESIKSFR

-4999 SKRNITTGVES
+4999 GKRNITTGLES
-5010 KLQALWE
+5010 KLQAIWE

-5024 GSVGAGDSF
+5024 GSVGASDNF

-5043 MQLSGSARSCGISL
+5043 MQLSGSARSHGISL

-5063 KHPILADMAS
+5063 KHPILADMAT
-5073 TCAVLKGGP
+5073 TCGVLKGGP
-5082 SAEVR
+5082 QAEIT

-5093 TTESIDMVKSEV
+5093 QTDSVDVIKAEV

-5111 SLDLVHDIYPCSS
+5111 GQGLVADIYPCSS

-5137 GAYVAHNVF
+5137 GAYVAQNVF
-5146 KLSSSLNLE
+5146 KLSPTVNLE
-5155 LFKAAWQKTVDD
+5155 LFKSAWQKVVDD
-5167 LTTLRTRIVH
+5167 LPTLRTRVVH

-5182 FLQVVLKH
+5182 FLQVVLKR
-5190 DTISWHSAR
+5190 DTITWYSAR
-5199 SLEELSGEAATVP
+5199 SLEELSDEAATVP
-5212 SFNGGGLT
+5212 PFNGGNLT
-5220 KYTIVEAPSCRYF
+5220 KYTIVETAGCRYLS
-5233 TWSIHHALYDGWS
+5233 WSIHHALYDGWS
-5246 LPLILQRV
+5246 FPLILQRV
-5254 ESIYRGQEPAV
+5254 ESIYRGQTPAI
-5265 PKSSYADFISYLST
+5265 PKSSYADFINYLST
-5279 TDQNSTKEFW
+5279 TDLNATKEFW
-5289 TAKLADIAC
+5289 TAKLADTSC

-5304 SSTKDQSDTKTISRR
+5304 PPTKDESETRTFSRR
-5319 IEASSTGSVTLPTVI
+5319 IATSTVGGITMPTII
-5334 RAAWAMILA
+5334 RAAWALVLA
-5343 EYTASNDVCF
+5343 GHTASNDVCF
-5353 GEIMTGRN
+5353 GEILTGRN
-5361 INVPGIVD
+5361 INVPGVVD

-5383 VNPQTTVTNFLQ
+5383 VNPQSTVSNFLQ
-5395 EVQQGS
+5395 EVQQGA
-5401 ADVVPH
+5401 ADVVPY

-5436 AQGGDQEDLWE
+5436 TEGESQQDLWE
-5447 IQTNGDVNNF
+5447 YQSKSDVNNF
-5457 FTYPLVLECQ
+5457 FTYPLVLECHI
-5467 LSKKDVAVTI
+5467 SKQEIAISV
-5477 YHKEGTISTWNVERI
+5477 YHKEGTISTWDVERI
-5492 LDQFT
+5492 IDQFT
-5497 YVLSQLSKKSLSA
+5497 FVMSQLSKKSLTA
-5510 KLSEVEVICPEDKET
+5510 KINDIEVICPEDKET
-5525 IRWWNRRKPNQVNEC
+5525 IKWWNRRKPIAVNEC
-5540 IHDLFYQVADTQPN
+5540 IHDIFSRIADSQPDY
-5554 KPAVIDFEWQLTYRE
+5554 PALCDIDRQLTYS
-5569 FRELSLRFAKH
+5569 ELRQFSSRFADH
-5580 LSKYG
+5580 LATYG
-5585 VGPEIFVPICVDK
+5585 VKPEDFVPICVDK
-5598 SVWTMVA
+5598 SAWTIVA
-5605 IMAVIMAGGAYVP
+5605 IMGVLMAGGAYVP
-5618 LDPQHPSSRHKEIVE
+5618 LDPLHPSSRHQEIVQE
-5633 ESGAK
+5633 CGAK
-5638 LVICSPRYFDQFST
+5638 LVICSPKYLDRFSV
-5652 FAGKVLVI
+5652 FANSVLVI
-5660 DDATVMSLPNVHS
+5660 DHATVMALPRTHS
-5673 TPLSGV
+5673 KSPPKVNAS
-5679 KPHNSAYAIFTSG
+5679 NSAYAIFTSG

-5701 IEHRAFASSSAGY
+5701 IEHRAFASSSAAY
-5714 SVDLCMNA
+5714 CSALSLRPN
-5722 DSRVFQFASVSFDAS
+5722 SRVFQFASLSFDAS
-5737 VMEILTTLTIGACI
+5737 VMEILSTLTTGGCI
-5751 CIPSEKERLADIPG
+5751 CIPSEEERITNISG
-5765 AIHRM
+5765 AIRRM
-5770 NVTWAFMT
+5770 NITWT
-5778 PSVANII
+5778 CLTSSVANII
-5785 DPDTTPSLKTLVSG
+5785 DPDTTPSLETLVCG
-5799 GEAISGEVIS
+5799 GEALSREVIS
-5809 KWADKVQ
+5809 KWANKVR
-5816 LINAYGPTET
+5816 LVNAYGPTET
-5826 TVIAVS
+5826 SVVATA
-5832 NSKVSLEKSTL
+5832 NSKISSEKSTP
-5843 SIGHSIQP
+5843 SIGRGIQS
-5851 TLTWVVDP
+5851 TLTWVLDP

-5873 LVLEGPVLAREY
+5873 LALEGPALARGY

-5893 EGFPENPAWAAQ
+5893 EGFPEVTVWATQ
-5905 FPSTSQSTR
+5905 LSTGAQSTKR
-5914 RVHKTGDL
+5914 IHKTGDL
-5922 VRYTSIGDLEYFGR
+5922 VKYNSNGDLEFFGR
-5936 KDHQVKLNGQRLE
+5936 KDNQVKLNGQRME
-5949 LGEIQSRLNTNVEVR
+5949 LGEIQSRLDTNAEVR

-5977 KRLVAVLALENL
+5977 KKLVAILSLNNL
-5989 GSPKDIMTS
+5989 VSPQASMTS
-5998 TLEIYRDT
+5998 TLE
-6006 TLVTKANAKIA
+6006 LVGDGALMGKANAKISE
-6017 KIQDDLSSQ
+6017 IQDDLSSQ
-6026 LPPFMVPQLWVPV
+6026 LPPFMIPQLWIPV
-6039 KAIPLLA
+6039 KSIPMLA
-6046 SGKLDRKLATKWLE
+6046 SNKLDRKLATNWLQNL
-6060 DMDEEMFNQINSSA
+6060 DEATFAQINASP
-6074 EEEADSSAQSTE
+6074 EEEVDGTIQPTKATE
-6086 ITEVLRKIWAS
+6086 ILRQIWAS
-6097 VLNLDIKDVKLNKS
+6097 VLNLDVKDVKLNKS

-6121 AMGVMSRC
+6121 AMAVMSRC
-6129 RKESIELS
+6129 RKENIELS
-6137 LHDVLRSKSIA
+6137 LHDVLRSKSVV
-6148 HLASCVGHKVSG
+6148 HLANCVGHKMSG
-6160 PQKEEVANE
+6160 PQKEETVNE
-6169 LFDLSPIQ
+6169 NFDLSPIQ
-6177 QLYFQSSHAHNKDSR
+6177 QLYFQSSRAHNAYSR

-6202 QPTDPNTVKLAIEA
+6202 KATDSRTVKLAIEA
-6216 IVNKHSMLRARFVR
+6216 IVDKHSMLRARFE
-6230 NGHHWRQ
+6230 
-6237 KITKDMNA
+6237 MNT
-6245 SYRYRVHDNT
+6245 SYRYRVHENA
-6255 RKYDIPHIL
+6255 RKYAIPDIIE
-6264 KDAQMCLNIE
+6264 DAQMCLNIE
-6274 QGPILSAELLNIK
+6274 QGPILAAELFNIQGD
-6287 SEGQFIFMAVH
+6287 GQFIFMTVH
-6298 HACVDM
+6298 HVCVDM

-6319 TKSLAID
+6319 TKSLAVD
-6326 KPLSFQTWCSVQ
+6326 KPLSFQTWCSMQADNV
-6338 TANLKS
+6338 KS
-6344 QDTPSLLPFDVKPS
+6344 QDVSTFLPFPVKPS
-6358 NLSYW
+6358 NLAYW
-6363 GMEGKQNIYHDA
+6363 GMEGKENTYYDA
-6375 EYETFQLDKAT
+6375 EYQSFQLDKT
-6386 SALALGDSHKSFQTE
+6386 VSALALGDSHKALQTE
-6401 PIDLFLTAIAHSFAR
+6401 PIDLFLTAIVHSFGR
-6416 VFSDREVPTL
+6416 VFLDREVPTL

-6435 WQGGPDLSRTV
+6435 WTGGPDVSRTV

-6459 DLENGKDDVLDTLK
+6459 DLQDGKDDVLDTLR
-6473 RAKDIRRQV
+6473 RAKDIRRKV

-6488 YFANKYSMGNTSQED
+6488 YFANKYSTKPSTSVDNT
-6503 NSFPMEIIFNYL
+6503 FPMEIVFNYL
-6515 GRMQQLERD
+6515 GRMQQFERD

-6534 TNEEDSRS
+6534 TDEEDSKIA
-6542 TGDVGPKTIRFAL
+6542 GDVGPNTVRFAL

-6569 TFMFNKNMKNGQGIR
+6569 TFMFNKNMKHGQEIR
-6584 RWISECKRTLHETVD
+6584 RWISECKRTLQQTVE
-6599 AMSCSPAE
+6599 AMSRGPAE

-6615 LPISYEGLQKL
+6615 LPITYEGLRKL
-6626 VKSTFPRVGV
+6626 VKSTFPRVGITS
-6636 ANRDQVEDIYPCS
+6636 RDQVEDIYPCS
-6649 PIQEGILLSQL
+6649 SMQEGILLSQL
-6660 RDPESY
+6660 RDPDSY

-6673 VKSAQG
+6673 VKCAQASKA
-6679 NGIDAQKL
+6679 IDARKL

-6695 DRHAA
+6695 ERHAA

-6714 FCQLVVKEADSG
+6714 FCQLVVKEVDSG
-6726 VIHISSS
+6726 VIYISSGSSDAMNKLS
-6733 NSNAMDKLH
+6733 NIK
-6742 NIRLKDMNGK
+6742 LKDTNGT

-6764 SKSDGSV
+6764 SKSDGGII
-6771 VIKIEINHAVIDGG
+6771 IKIEINHAVIDGG
-6785 SVSILMADLVA
+6785 SVSIMMADLIA
-6796 AYENRLPIGPGPLYS
+6796 AYENRLPIGQGPLYS

-6826 RFWKGYLQG
+6826 KFWKAYLQG
-6835 LKPCHLPRLNS
+6835 LKPSQLPRLNS
-6846 LPNVQKQLRTTLVKF
+6846 QPNAEKQLRTTHVIF
-6861 ERYSELQ
+6861 NRYPELQ
-6868 SLCEQQKVTMA
+6868 ALCEQQKVTMA

-6891 AYVGSDDVCFGY
+6891 AYIGSDDVCFGY
-6903 LSAGRDAPVNGIQE
+6903 LSAGRDAPVNGIQD

-6929 VVFSPRASF
+6929 VQFSPNASF
-6938 HEIFRK
+6938 LEIFRK

-6971 KPLYNTAISTQNHAK
+6971 KPLYNTALSIQNHAK
-6986 SGDAVKESIIF
+6986 SSDAVEESIVF

-7022 ILLRYWDNMV
+7022 ILLRYWSNAV
-7032 SEAEAQKLASSM
+7032 SEDEAQKLASTM
-7044 AHVLASFIS
+7044 ANVLASFVN
-7053 HPEQL
+7053 HPDRI
-7058 VSDYDPTKAATSTVS
+7058 VADYDPTKVNEVP
-7073 KDIRKETLP
+7073 RKASLP
-7082 QTIREE
+7082 QSTREE
-7088 TKQAEM
+7088 TKQTTI
-7094 QPNLGQSF
+7094 QSDATQD
-7102 GASVD
+7102 ASAKLD
-7107 TEQLLNNNAELRKI
+7107 TEKLLNDNAELRKI

-7142 SADEILLNTAS
+7142 TADEVLLNAS
-7153 RDVEGNNRAIR
+7153 RMSGRPIVDNKKDFGA
-7164 TDHAPDF
+7164 DQAPDS
-7171 ENQGMDLE
+7171 EYGQDMNLE
-7179 TATPSETY
+7179 TATPSESY

-7204 AHINKRGRSAA
+7204 AHINKRGRSAH
-7215 IEKKLLVL
+7215 IEKKLLAL

-7301 NAQSQAIRSAATSE
+7301 KAQSQAIRSAATSE

-7325 PNIDT
+7325 PNIDA

-7370 MLNYFYL
+7370 MLNYFFL

-7388 KRSFIRLVHSVDILR
+7388 KKSFIRLVHSVDILR
-7403 TVFLPSGDR
+7403 TVFLPSGER

-7419 KVRPDFFVYE
+7419 KLRPDFFVYE

-7505 SSFANYVRSSA
+7505 SSFASYVRACA

-7530 LKGSKMT
+7530 LKGSRMT

-7554 SHLEQTVLLPSLAHG
+7554 SQLKQTILLPALAHG

-7640 QDQQVTNMPYEALG
+7640 QDQQVTNMSYEALG

-7669 NFTTI
+7669 NFTTV

-7679 ISVTDEMTLG
+7679 ASTTSEMTLG
-7689 RNTYTFGTV
+7689 RNTYTVGAV
-7698 GTEEDFADFSI
+7698 GTQEDFADFSVL
-7709 SSSSNGDRC
+7709 SNLAEDDKC
-7718 EIVLGFSLNSSITP
+7718 EIILGFSLNSSITP

-7755 VLPSPQQISKMPPQ
+7755 ALLSPQQISKMPPQ

-7873 KEKAIEASSSQT
+7873 KDKVIEASSSQT
-7885 SIEDEYDSVPNPK
+7885 SIEEDYDSVTHPK
-7898 VEKNS
+7898 SEKNS

>member
-1 MQAKNDSTI
+1 MQSSGGSSA
-10 HWESHLADVAPC
+10 HWESHLAGVAPC

-28 ASAAGPKRPMTIK
+28 ASTSGPKRPMTIK
-41 VALDQTQ
+41 VPLDQTQ
-48 DLKDLCGSNTTAL
+48 ALKELCESNTTAL
-61 PAILRATWSLVLRC
+61 PAALRATWSLVLHC
-75 YTGSDDVCF
+75 YTGAEDVCF
-84 GYQDATSTDVLP
+84 GYQDAAATAVLP
-96 IVRLAFDDDTLISR
+96 VARLAVEDDTEMSR
-110 LVESAQK
+110 LVEAAHT

-127 SVPTNAAGPVE
+127 DVPPSATGPVG

-144 IVSFRSAAKPGTALP
+144 ILSFRSAAKAGSAPP
-159 SRAANMTLPEDC
+159 SRAPNTALPEDC
-171 RIRLMTKLMGGRMS
+171 RIRLMTKLMSGRMS

-209 AFSAI
+209 AFTAAA
-214 TTSPTVSVGAF
+214 TSPALTVGAF
-225 DPLTAFHLKQITKW
+225 DALTPLHLKQILKW
-239 NSFSLNTVNRCI
+239 NNYPLTTVNRCI
-251 HEVIHDQVLRKPEAE
+251 HEVIHEVANRLPDDEAIC
-266 AVCSWDGSFSFQ
+266 AWDGSLSFK
-278 ELDLV
+278 ELDHL
-283 TSRLAHKLVQLGIG
+283 TSRLSLKLVELGVG

-305 FDKSKWNVV
+305 FDKSKWYVV
-314 AMIAVMKAGG
+314 SMVAVMKAGG

-336 RLQGLVKSLESSLL
+336 RLQGLVKALDASLL
-350 LCSAQYTQHLATV
+350 LCSAHYSQHLATV
-363 AETVLPVDE
+363 AKTVLPVDN
-372 ALIKELPSG
+372 ALVKELPSG
-381 SDAIRFASRAKPSNA
+381 PDAIRFASRAKPNNA
-396 AYVIFTSG
+396 AYIIFTSG
-404 STGEPKVSETILNG
+404 STGEPKG
-418 HEVSETDVTVE
+418 A
-429 MTDGTLLEHV
+429 LLEHV
-439 AFCSSAAAHAGPLRI
+439 AFCSSAAAHCGSLGI
-454 EEDSRCLQFAAHTF
+454 TEGSRCLQFAAHTF
-468 DASLVEILTPLMQ
+468 DASLVEILTPLMR

-494 NNIVQTINDLR
+494 NNIVQAINDMR
-505 VNTATLTPSFI
+505 VNVATLTPSFV
-516 GFIEPADVPGLRS
+516 GFIEPADVPCLEY

-544 WSKINLVNGFGPT
+544 WSKINLINGFGPT

-564 VNTKVTATTD
+564 VNSNVTATTD

-580 PVGGHCWVVNAED
+580 PVGGHTWVVNSED
-593 HNRLVPPGCV
+593 HDRLVPPGCV

-608 EGPTLARGYL
+608 EGPTLARGYI
-618 NNTQKTKEA
+618 NNPEKTTEA
-627 FVYDPAWARTSE
+627 FIYDPVWSRTGETRSE
-639 TQGEPRRFYKTGDL
+639 KRRFYKTGDL

-687 GLNLAPNVKHG
+687 KLNLAPHVKHG

-719 NEITDKFTND
+719 DDVTEKFTND
-729 PTPLRLIGTNRK
+729 PKSLRLIETKER
-741 DEYVDMVR
+741 DEYVDIAR
-749 EAMAAHLPSYMVPSI
+749 EAMAGQLPAYMVPSI
-764 WVCMESLPLLPSAKL
+764 WVCMESLPRLPSAKL
-779 DRKSVAKWVD
+779 DRKGVAKWID
-789 SMTDEV
+789 AMSEDV
-795 YHDVSGAQQ
+795 YHEVSGAQQ
-804 TELGADGVSEPAN
+804 LEAGNSEMSEPAN
-817 AVEATIQAAW
+817 AVEAAIQAAW

-883 PCAKEVK
+883 LCVKEVK
-890 RTVDLKEE
+890 RAVDLKEE

-905 QPIQQYHFAIR
+905 QPIQQFHFTVR
-916 NDEMG
+916 NDGLG
-921 HFNQSFFLKLAR
+921 HFNQSFFLKLSR
-933 KTEEQSLRRAVDALV
+933 KTSEQSLQRAVDALV

-965 EWRQYITNDVKTSC
+965 EWRQYITNDYKTSC
-979 RFRIHTVQT
+979 RFRAHQVQT
-988 KRDAEP
+988 QKGAEP
-994 AIADSQATLS
+994 AIADSQASIS

-1013 DLFDVNGNQQ
+1013 DLFDVNGSQQ
-1023 LLFMTGHHLVID
+1023 LLFMTGHHLAID

-1045 LEDLLV
+1045 LEELLV
-1051 NPTDP
+1051 NPTNP
-1056 SLSDKSI
+1056 SLNDKSI
-1063 PFQTWARLQKEH
+1063 PFQTWAKLQTEH
-1075 CQNLSLSHVLP
+1075 CQDLSLSHVLP
-1086 HDNVPPANFA
+1086 NDNIPQANFA
-1096 YWGTDVKD
+1096 YWGADVKG
-1104 NIYGAS
+1104 NTYGAS

-1118 AATTSFL
+1118 ASTTSFL

-1141 VSVLIHSFGQIFT
+1141 VSILIHSFSQVFT

-1171 NESIDIA
+1171 DESIDIA
-1178 RTIGWFTTLYPIF
+1178 RTIGWFTTVYPIF
-1191 VTGSTSKNLL
+1191 VSNSASKGLV
-1201 DITKHVKDIRR
+1201 DITRNVKDIRR

-1223 TRWLTEKG
+1223 TRWLTDKG
-1231 REAWNHHSPME
+1231 RAAWGHHAPME

-1311 KHQDLIR
+1311 KYQNLIR
-1318 QWISHCKHSLQNA
+1318 QWISHCKSSLQNA
-1331 SKLFMGMPFTPT
+1331 SKLFMGLPFTPT

-1354 DSLNSMVTE
+1354 DTLDSMITE

-1371 SVQDIED
+1371 SAQDIED

-1402 NGTYEVKPR
+1402 NGTYEVKPKK
-1411 VGTRVNAEKLS
+1411 GNTVNAEKLA
-1422 AAWDLV
+1422 AAWGLI

-1443 SSDGLYDQVV
+1443 SSNGVYDQVV
-1453 LRRSPSGPSRLRCT
+1453 LKQLPFGPSRLRCT
-1467 TESEVL
+1467 RESEVL
-1473 STLNKQGFMQYT
+1473 ATLNGQGFMQYT

-1521 IFDDLCRAYAGDMKD
+1521 IFDDLCRAYAGELKD
-1536 EPGPLFSAYVAYLQT
+1536 ETGPLFSAYVAYLQT
-1551 LSLAQGLSFWVP
+1551 QSLDHGLSFWKP
-1563 YLDGLDPCHFPVLND
+1563 YLSGLDPCHFPVLND

-1586 HNIRLAFKELPA
+1586 HNIRLEFRELA
-1598 LQKFCDYQGFTLPN
+1598 TLQGFCDAQGLTLPN

-1623 SFVGTEDTCFGYLS
+1623 AFVGSEDTCFGYLS
-1637 SGRDAPVEGA
+1637 SGRDAPIDGA
-1647 NVAVGPFINMLVCRV
+1647 DAAVGPFINMLVCRV

-1668 TLISVL
+1668 SLLSVL
-1674 EQVQKDYMDSLPH
+1674 EQVQKDYMDSLPY

-1701 TDTSLFNTCVSYRKL
+1701 SDTALFNTCVSYRKL
-1716 PPTKDKKPLISFD
+1716 PPNKNKKPLIAFE
-1729 EFVPTH
+1729 EFAPTH

-1762 SICDKQGKNIA
+1762 SICDKQARNVA
-1773 FSFIRCLENIT
+1773 SSFFRCLENIT
-1784 HNSHLEISK
+1784 HNSHLEIAK
-1793 LDNLSSLDYETIW
+1793 LDNLSNLDYETIW
-1806 GWNSR
+1806 DWNSH
-1811 IPLTIPDCVHY
+1811 IPPTIPDCIHY
-1822 VIMKQ
+1822 VIAKQ
-1827 TAQRPDAQAI
+1827 TAQRPDAPAI

-1846 KELDEVSSRL
+1846 KELDEVSTRL

-1864 VTPETFVPTCFDKS
+1864 VAPETFVPTCFDKS

-1942 FLEQLPDYGENN
+1942 FLEQLPDYGEDI
-1954 GIPAEPCN
+1954 GIPAEPSN
-1962 PAFVIFTSG
+1962 PAIVIFTSG

-1994 SALGVGPNTRFLQ
+1994 SALGVGPDTRFLQ

-2085 AQEIWGGSIPMH
+2085 AQEIWGGSIQMH

-2106 INCAHNGDAGTVEDV
+2106 INCAHNPDAGTIEDV

-2166 EEKTAKSFVKNPA
+2166 AEKTAKSFVINPA
-2179 WAARDPNTREFSTR
+2179 WTAHDPNIREFPTR

-2235 VKKNLP
+2235 VKENLP
-2241 EDAQSAVQLV
+2241 EESQSAVQLV
-2251 VFGGAKSL
+2251 VLGGAKSL
-2259 AAFLCLQPPADADTD
+2259 AAFIYLEPSADADAE

-2280 TSSIQSLAKE
+2280 TASIQSLAKH
-2290 LEAAVTKSLP
+2290 LEASVTKSLP
-2300 AYMVPSSYIPVAKMP
+2300 AYMVPSSYIPVARMP

-2330 AKELSDEVAITYR
+2330 AKDLPDDVAITYR

-2349 RAPETEAEKLLQ
+2349 RAPETEAEKILQ
-2361 KLWASIL
+2361 GLWAAVL
-2368 SKPAD
+2368 SKPAS

-2393 LVSAAR
+2393 LVAAAR
-2399 AKGISL
+2399 VKGVTL
-2405 SVAKIFSAPK
+2405 SVSKIFSSPK
-2415 LSDMASTCSITSLSN
+2415 LCDMASTCSISSSS
-2430 KSLGAGA
+2430 KSLGASPIE
-2437 VNKEPLKQFELL
+2437 KEPVKRFELL
-2449 PSKIS
+2449 PPSVS

-2461 VASIC
+2461 VSSIC
-2466 QVDASMIYD
+2466 DVDASNIHD
-2475 MYPCTSM
+2475 MYPCTSL

-2498 AQSTFKLPADID
+2498 AQSTFKLPADLD
-2510 FDKFRASW
+2510 FDKFRTSW
-2518 QTVADSEVVL
+2518 QAVADSEVVL

-2536 LIGFLQVV
+2536 LLGFLQVV

-2549 QWHSV
+2549 EWNSV
-2554 SRLDDIKDE
+2554 TSLSNIKDE
-2563 NRHLPGRDGGALAR
+2563 NRHLPGRDGGPLAK
-2577 YTIVGEGSS
+2577 YTIVGEGTSN
-2586 TPYFVWT
+2586 PYFVWT

-2607 LERVAYCYRNP
+2607 LERVAYCYKNP
-2618 RSANA
+2618 ESTST

-2628 FPEFIKYLSTID
+2628 FPDFIKYLSTID
-2640 RKASDNFWISKLEDP
+2640 KKASDDFWISKLEDP

-2668 KVEATSKCTHY
+2668 KVQATSKCTHS
-2679 AEVAKSSSRETT
+2679 AQVAQSSSRETT
-2691 VASIIRAAWG
+2691 IASIIRAAWG
-2701 LTMALYTSCDDV
+2701 LTMAFYTSCDDV

-2735 TLTSIPTRVQIN
+2735 TLTSIPSRIQVN
-2747 REQTVSEFLQD
+2747 RDQTVAEYLQD

-2773 LSHIKR
+2773 LSQIKR
-2779 LGDDASAACE
+2779 LGDDASTSCE

-2804 DGFWDMI
+2804 DGFWEMT

-2832 QSKIDIEAYYD
+2832 QPNGIDIEAYYD
-2843 QTIIST
+2843 KDIIST

-2862 LHSLSLADNAQK
+2862 LRNLSLGENAQM
-2874 KVGEIELISSKEL
+2874 KVGEIELVSSEER
-2887 KELEDMNKH
+2887 KELEIINKN

-2909 QERAKL
+2909 QEQAKL
-2915 HPHAEAIC
+2915 RPQAEAIC
-2923 SWDGSFTYQELDNL
+2923 SWDGTFTYQELDNL
-2937 SSALAHHLI
+2937 STALAHHLI
-2946 ELGVGSN
+2946 ELGVRSD
-2953 PEIFVPICF
+2953 PEMFVPICF

-2967 TIIAMLAIFKAG
+2967 AIISMLAIFKAG
-2979 GAFVTLDPEH
+2979 GAFVTIDPEH
-2989 PVSRLQGIIAD
+2989 PISRLQGIIAD
-3000 VEASLILCS
+3000 VEAFLILCS
-3009 PKYLELCDSVAP
+3009 PKHQELCDSVAP
-3021 QALAV
+3021 QALVV
-3026 DLTMLQRLPQRYQPT
+3026 DLEMLQQLPKQHLPT
-3041 PRVSTSN
+3041 PEVAPTH

-3081 ALGMSP
+3081 ALGITAES
-3087 GCRVLQFAS
+3087 RTLQFAS

-3105 ILTTLILGGCVCV
+3105 ILTTLIVGGCVCV
-3118 PSEWERLND
+3118 PSDWERLND
-3127 IANYINDK
+3127 ISNYIKDK

-3148 LMNPDDIPNL
+3148 LMNPDDVPNL

-3168 SPAHVANWAGK
+3168 SSAHVVNWAGK

-3201 DVNSYHKNVGRPLDR
+3201 DVNSNHKNIGRPLDR
-3216 CWLVDPFNHDRLVP
+3216 CWIVDPVNHDRLVP

-3238 VEGVTLARG
+3238 IEGATLARG
-3247 YLNRAEKTKEVFI
+3247 YLKRADKTKEVFI
-3260 QNPKWASQNNGAIRR
+3260 QNPKWACQGNGAIRR
-3275 MYKTGDLLKYDPDG
+3275 MYKTGDLVKYDPDG
-3289 SMNLIF
+3289 SMNLVF

-3316 HHLGADSL
+3316 HHLGADIL
-3324 IQHALVAVPTK
+3324 IQHALVAVPVK

-3345 VTFYSLGAPAPAAS
+3345 VTFHHLRASVATATS
-3359 LEVISSEEAI
+3359 LEVIRSEEAI
-3369 NMASEARERLRK
+3369 RMASEARERLRK

-3387 VPSKWVVFQ
+3387 VPSKWIVFHQ
-3396 KLPLMSSG
+3396 LPLMSSG
-3404 KLNRRQIVTFLEKME
+3404 KLNRRQIVTFMEKMQ
-3419 DNPEIT
+3419 DNPD
-3425 STAPSATPDTPV
+3425 ATPMVTPDAPETHPAKAV
-3437 EANKTVSQLDIR
+3437 EVVPQIDIR
-3449 ENLWKVWSQILNLPV
+3449 ESLWKVWSQILNLPV
-3464 EDADM
+3464 EETDM
-3469 NSSFLHL
+3469 KSSFLHL

-3495 TANVQDIMQSKSITD
+3495 TANVQDIMQSKSIMD
-3510 LATRVKISKALT
+3510 LATRVKVSKSLA
-3522 TAPEKAAKPIENG
+3522 TAPLKETKAVENG
-3535 RPFGLSPIQQVYLDN
+3535 KPFRLSPIQQVYLDN
-3550 VGDNWR
+3550 AGDNWK

-3562 LLKITKRKSNDAIS
+3562 LLKITNRKSNDAIS
-3576 RAMDKLI
+3576 RAMNQLM

-3603 HISSNLKGSLKLQ
+3603 HISSDLKGSLKFQ

-3621 RRGQMGS
+3621 RRGQMSS
-3628 LIEES
+3628 LIEQS
-3633 QKSLDIENGPLV
+3633 QKALDIENGPLV
-3645 AANVFNLPGSETQI
+3645 AVDIFALPGSETQM

-3672 WRIILQDLEDLLNG
+3672 WRIVLQDLEDLLNG
-3686 ASIIRQDLTFQSWC
+3686 ASITRQDLTFQSWC
-3700 ESQLQNAQKD
+3700 ELQIQNAQED
-3710 SVKHVIPAN
+3710 SVQRVIPATA
-3719 DITPAD
+3719 IPPAD
-3725 LNYWGMAGKSNT
+3725 LSYWGMTGKSNT
-3737 FGEVLTEELE
+3737 FGEVLTEEFE
-3747 IDQQTTALILDAC
+3747 FEQSTTTHILDAC
-3760 QKKLGA
+3760 QKQLGA

-3784 TDRRVPPAVFNE
+3784 SDRRVPPAVFNE

-3801 PWDSS
+3801 PWTPATTLR
-3806 CDPSSIVGWFT
+3806 PSLDG
-3817 TMSPVYLPVDADTDS
+3817 SPHESA
-3832 NSSFIDTIRWVQEF
+3832 IRLLIPFDGSQDF
-3846 RSRTPGKGRPYF
+3846 RP
-3858 AYRELTKDGKEA
+3858 EKEA
-3870 FRNHWPMEI
+3870 FGNHWPMEV

-3891 QAESLLEPVDGAGGQ
+3891 QARSLLEPVDGAGGQ
-3906 SVNYLS
+3906 SVNSLS
-3912 DIGPNVPRFALI
+3912 DIGPDVPRFALI
-3924 EISAVIAQ
+3924 EISTVIEQ
-3932 GAMKLSFT
+3932 GILKFSLT
-3940 YNKKM
+3940 YNKNM
-3945 HRQQGIQS
+3945 HRRQGIQG
-3953 WFSKCQTLLEGSYR
+3953 WFSKCKTLLESSCKMSQLQTLT
-3967 VNENIP
+3967 P
-3973 PTQFPRLPLA
+3973 AQFPHLPLA
-3983 YGSSRKI
+3983 FGSSRRI
-3990 VEELPSLGLKSLD
+3990 AEELPSLGVQSLND
-4003 DLEDVYMISPMQR
+4003 VEDVYMISPMQR

-4042 GHRINLQQLEAAWQA
+4042 GHRIDLQQLEAAWQ
-4057 VVCRH
+4057 VVVRRH
-4062 SSLRTVFID
+4062 SALRTVFID
-4071 SVAGNNLM
+4071 SVSGNNLM
-4079 DQVVLKKFH
+4079 DQVVLKQFH

-4097 TEDYK
+4097 NEDYN
-4102 AALDNLEPLDY
+4102 AAIENLEPLDY
-4113 TERQPPH
+4113 TEKQPPH

-4128 SGRVICKLEISH
+4128 SGRVVCKLEISH
-4140 AVSDGSSMMTLL
+4140 AVSDGSSMMNML
-4152 NDLSTAYGSSS
+4152 NDLSTAYNS
-4163 TIETAMPYSNFIAYL
+4163 TSDLDTAMPYSDFIAHL
-4178 QLTSKEAGIDY
+4178 QLTSKEAGVAY

-4205 APVPPPKERTVGEY
+4205 ASIPLPKERAVGEY
-4219 VMKLNVGSELQ
+4219 VMKLPIGSELQ
-4230 AFCKREGLTQSNV
+4230 SFCKQEGLTQSNV

-4256 GSDEICF
+4256 GSDEVCF

-4296 NAVLIDVLQKTQ
+4296 NSVLIDILQKTQ
-4308 ADYMQGI
+4308 SDYMQSI
-4315 GYQNCSLAEVQHEL
+4315 SYQNCSLAEVQHEL
-4329 GLSDTT
+4329 GLGDTA

-4341 TFQKRPGSDESND
+4341 TFQKRPSSDDAED
-4354 TALSFESLGATDPN
+4354 TALSFESIGATDPN

-4379 DSYLEID
+4379 DSDLEID

-4397 HAENIANTFQQV
+4397 HAENIANTFKQV
-4409 LSDIIENG
+4409 LSDIIEYG
-4417 VDRPLGDIN
+4417 IDRPLGDIN
-4426 LFGEH
+4426 HFGEH
-4431 SYQQVRSWNAQSPNV
+4431 SYQQVRSWNAQSPQV
-4446 VNKCV
+4446 VDKCV
-4451 HEIIEKQ
+4451 HEIIEEQ

-4478 AELDAAASRVA
+4478 SELDAAASRVA
-4489 AQLVNLGVGPDV
+4489 AQLMNLGVGPDV

-4509 SAWTIVAQYGIL
+4509 SAWAIVAQYGIL

-4556 HHGKIRNIAKKAVVL
+4556 LHDKIRKIVKKAVVL
-4571 DSKTVQQFPRQPSQ
+4571 DSKTIQQFPKQPSL
-4585 QPDNYPDPSNA
+4585 QPDNYADPSNA
-4596 AYIIFTSGT
+4596 AYVIFTSGT

-4656 LQVGATIYVPSDEER
+4656 LQVGATVYVPSDEER

-4697 KPEKVPTL
+4697 KPQKVPTL

-4735 TEASVVASASMKV
+4735 TEASVVASASLKV
-4748 NKSGI
+4748 NKAGV

-4770 WVVDPHNINR
+4770 WVVDPRNINR

-4811 FISNPEFSR
+4811 FISNPSFSR
-4820 ERRFRSLFSQRHRM
+4820 ERRFRSLFSHRHRM
-4834 YRSGDLVRYNPDGT
+4834 YRSGDLVRYNPDGS

-4907 SVGSLP
+4907 SARSQPL
-4913 STLTNTDGSPADDLL
+4913 TLTNTDGSPADELL

-4938 AKTLETKLGTAIP
+4938 AKTLETKLGTSIP

-4962 SKLPWSASG
+4962 TKLPWSAAG

-4987 ESIKSYR
+4987 ESIKSFR

-4999 SKRNITTGVES
+4999 GKRNISTGLES

-5017 SVLDLPK
+5017 SALDLPK

-5043 MQLSGSARSCGISL
+5043 MQLSGSARSSGISL

-5073 TCAVLKGGP
+5073 TCVMLKGGP
-5082 SAEVR
+5082 STEVR

-5093 TTESIDMVKSEV
+5093 ANESIDAIKTEV

-5111 SLDLVHDIYPCSS
+5111 DSDLVHDIYPCSS

-5137 GAYVAHNVF
+5137 GAYVAQNVF
-5146 KLSSSLNLE
+5146 KLSPSLNLE
-5155 LFKAAWQKTVDD
+5155 LFKEAWQKTVDD

-5182 FLQVVLKH
+5182 FLQVVLKR

-5199 SLEELSGEAATVP
+5199 SLEELSSEAATVP
-5212 SFNGGGLT
+5212 PFNGGNLA
-5220 KYTIVEAPSCRYF
+5220 KYTIVQTPRCRYF

-5254 ESIYRGQEPAV
+5254 ESIYRGQTPQA

-5279 TDQNSTKEFW
+5279 IDENSTKQFW
-5289 TAKLADIAC
+5289 TAKLADISC

-5304 SSTKDQSDTKTISRR
+5304 PPTKDQSETRTLSRH
-5319 IEASSTGSVTLPTVI
+5319 IATSSVGNVTLPTII
-5334 RAAWAMILA
+5334 RAAWTLVLA
-5343 EYTASNDVCF
+5343 SHTASDDVCF
-5353 GEIMTGRN
+5353 GEISTGRN
-5361 INVPGIVD
+5361 INVPGIAD

-5376 TVPTRIQ
+5376 TIPTRIR
-5383 VNPQTTVTNFLQ
+5383 VDSQTTVANFLQ
-5395 EVQQGS
+5395 EVQQDS

-5436 AQGGDQEDLWE
+5436 AQGEGQEGLWE
-5447 IQTNGDVNNF
+5447 IQANSDVNNF
-5457 FTYPLVLECQ
+5457 FTYPLVIECQ
-5467 LSKKDVAVTI
+5467 LSKKNVAITI
-5477 YHKEGTISTWNVERI
+5477 YHKEGIISTWTVERI
-5492 LDQFT
+5492 LDQFS
-5497 YVLSQLSKKSLSA
+5497 YVMEQLFKKTPTT
-5510 KLSEVEVICPEDKET
+5510 KLSEVEVVCPEDKET
-5525 IRWWNRRKPNQVNEC
+5525 IKWWNRRTPPQVNEC
-5540 IHDLFYQVADTQPN
+5540 AHEIFNQLADTQGN
-5554 KPAVIDFEWQLTYRE
+5554 KLAVIDFERQLTYRE
-5569 FRELSLRFAKH
+5569 LRGLALRFAKL
-5580 LSKYG
+5580 LSGNG
-5585 VGPEIFVPICVDK
+5585 VGPEAFVPICVNR
-5598 SVWTMVA
+5598 SVWTVVA
-5605 IMAVIMAGGAYVP
+5605 MMAVLMAGGAYVP
-5618 LDPQHPSSRHKEIVE
+5618 LDPLHPASRHQEIVQ
-5633 ESGAK
+5633 ESSAK
-5638 LVICSPRYFDQFST
+5638 LVICSPEYRDRFSAFVDT
-5652 FAGKVLVI
+5652 VLVI
-5660 DDATVMSLPNVHS
+5660 DEATVMSLPSVYS
-5673 TPLSGV
+5673 LPSKA
-5679 KPHNSAYAIFTSG
+5679 KPHNSVYAIFTSG

-5701 IEHRAFASSSAGY
+5701 IEHRAFTSTSASF
-5714 SVDLCMNA
+5714 SVNLCMQS
-5722 DSRVFQFASVSFDAS
+5722 DSRVFQFASPSFDAS
-5737 VMEILTTLTIGACI
+5737 VMEILTTLTTGACI

-5765 AIHRM
+5765 AISRM
-5770 NVTWAFMT
+5770 NVTWTCLT
-5778 PSVANII
+5778 PSVANAI
-5785 DPDTTPSLKTLVSG
+5785 DPDAIPSLKTLVSG
-5799 GEAISGEVIS
+5799 GEAISHEIIS

-5826 TVIAVS
+5826 SIVAVTNTKTS
-5832 NSKVSLEKSTL
+5832 YEKSTV
-5843 SIGHSIQP
+5843 SIGHPIPS
-5851 TLTWVVDP
+5851 TLAWVLDP
-5859 RDHNKLAPLGAIGE
+5859 RDHNKLAPIGAIGE
-5873 LVLEGPVLAREY
+5873 LALEGPGLAREY

-5893 EGFPENPAWAAQ
+5893 EGFPENPAWAAE
-5905 FPSTSQSTR
+5905 FPAASKLTR
-5914 RVHKTGDL
+5914 RIHKTGDL
-5922 VRYTSIGDLEYFGR
+5922 VRYTPQGALEYFGR
-5936 KDHQVKLNGQRLE
+5936 KDHQVKVNGQRLE
-5949 LGEIQSRLNTNVEVR
+5949 LGEIQNRLDSNSKVR
-5964 HALVLMPKSGLCK
+5964 NALVLMPKVGLGK
-5977 KRLVAVLALENL
+5977 KRLVTILSLE
-5989 GSPKDIMTS
+5989 GFVSSQGFTASSI
-5998 TLEIYRDT
+5998 EIFEEQS
-6006 TLVTKANAKIA
+6006 LVEKANATIV

-6026 LPPFMVPQLWVPV
+6026 LPSFMVPQLWIPV
-6039 KAIPLLA
+6039 KAIPLLI
-6046 SGKLDRKLATKWLE
+6046 SGKLDRKLALKWLE
-6060 DMDEEMFNQINSSA
+6060 NLDQETFDRVTASP
-6074 EEEADSSAQSTE
+6074 EEEEESPGQSTE
-6086 ITEVLRKIWAS
+6086 TTKILREIWAS

-6129 RKESIELS
+6129 RKANIELS
-6137 LHDVLRSKSIA
+6137 LHDVLRSKSIV
-6148 HLASCVGHKVSG
+6148 HLASYVGHRVSG
-6160 PQKEEVANE
+6160 PQKEEVVDE
-6169 LFDLSPIQ
+6169 LFGLSPIQ
-6177 QLYFQSSHAHNKDSR
+6177 QLYFRSSHAQDGDAR
-6192 FNQSFTLRIT
+6192 FNQSFTLRVT
-6202 QPTDPNTVKLAIEA
+6202 KPTDARTLKLAIEA
-6216 IVNKHSMLRARFVR
+6216 IVDKHSMLRARFVHDG
-6230 NGHHWRQ
+6230 NNWRQ
-6237 KITKDMNA
+6237 KITKDINA
-6245 SYRYRVHDNT
+6245 SYRYRNHDNAK
-6255 RKYDIPHIL
+6255 KYEVSRFI

-6274 QGPILSAELLNIK
+6274 QGPILAAELLNIQHG
-6287 SEGQFIFMAVH
+6287 GQFIFMTAH

-6304 VSWRIILQDLQEFLE
+6304 VSWRIILQDLEEFIE
-6319 TKSLAID
+6319 AKSLAID
-6326 KPLSFQTWCSVQ
+6326 KPLSFQSWCSAQ
-6338 TANLKS
+6338 TAHLKTL
-6344 QDTPSLLPFDVKPS
+6344 DTSSLLPFDVKPS

-6363 GMEGKQNIYHDA
+6363 GMEGRQNTYHDA
-6375 EYETFQLDKAT
+6375 EYETFQLDKVT
-6386 SALALGDSHKSFQTE
+6386 STLALGDSHKAFQTE
-6401 PIDLFLTAIAHSFAR
+6401 PIDLFLTAIVHSFAR
-6416 VFSDREVPTL
+6416 VFPDREVPTL
-6426 YNEGHGRES
+6426 YNEGHGRDS

-6446 GWFTSICPASVPV
+6446 GWFTSISPATIPV
-6459 DLENGKDDVLDTLK
+6459 EMQNGKDDVLDTLK
-6473 RAKDIRRQV
+6473 RAKDIRRQI

-6488 YFANKYSMGNTSQED
+6488 YFAHRYSTMHASQQD
-6503 NSFPMEIIFNYL
+6503 SSFPMEIVVNYL

-6534 TNEEDSRS
+6534 TDEDEAKDA
-6542 TGDVGPKTIRFAL
+6542 GDMGPRTMRFAL
-6555 FEISAIVLQDQIRF
+6555 FEISAIVLQDQVRF
-6569 TFMFNKNMKNGQGIR
+6569 TFMFNKNMKQVQRIR
-6584 RWISECKRTLHETVD
+6584 RWILECKQTLREAVD
-6599 AMSCSPAE
+6599 AMNRSAPE

-6615 LPISYEGLQKL
+6615 LPISYEALQKL
-6626 VKSTFPRVGV
+6626 AKSAFPRAGV
-6636 ANRDQVEDIYPCS
+6636 SSRDQVEDIYPCS

-6660 RDPESY
+6660 RDPDSY
-6666 VFNTSFE
+6666 IFHTSFE
-6673 VKSAQG
+6673 VTSA
-6679 NGIDAQKL
+6679 NPSKRINAQKL
-6687 GRAWQKVV
+6687 GRAWQQVV
-6695 DRHAA
+6695 NRHAA

-6714 FCQLVVKEADSG
+6714 FCQLVVKEVDSG
-6726 VIHISSS
+6726 AIHISSD
-6733 NSNAMDKLH
+6733 NSNAMDKLRT
-6742 NIRLKDMNGK
+6742 IRLKDMNGK
-6752 KRPQLPHQLTIC
+6752 KRPQLPHQITIC
-6764 SKSDGSV
+6764 SKPDGG
-6771 VIKIEINHAVIDGG
+6771 VIIKMEINHAVIDGG
-6785 SVSILMADLVA
+6785 SVSILMADLAA
-6796 AYENRLPIGPGPLYS
+6796 AYEDRLPTGQGPLYS

-6816 IRSQSTVDEV
+6816 IRSQSTAGEIN
-6826 RFWKGYLQG
+6826 FWKNYLGG
-6835 LKPCHLPRLNS
+6835 LKPCHLPRLGS
-6846 LPNVQKQLRTTLVKF
+6846 HTSAQKQLRTTFVNF
-6861 ERYSELQ
+6861 ERYPELQ
-6868 SLCEQQKVTMA
+6868 AMCEQQKVTMS

-6944 VQDDYLDSLPYQ
+6944 VQDDYFDSLSYQ

-6961 EVQHELGLSG
+6961 EVQHELGLAG
-6971 KPLYNTAISTQNHAK
+6971 KPLYNTAISAQNHGK
-6986 SGDAVKESIIF
+6986 SSDAVEESILF
-6997 EPLGGHDPSEYAVT
+6997 EHLGGHDPSEYAIT
-7011 VNIETAKDDEG
+7011 VNIETAKGDEG
-7022 ILLRYWDNMV
+7022 VLLRYWDNMV
-7032 SEAEAQKLASSM
+7032 CEDDAQNMAASM
-7044 AHVLASFIS
+7044 AHVLTSFITR
-7053 HPEQL
+7053 PEQL
-7058 VSDYDPTKAATSTVS
+7058 VSDYDPTKITDSSVS
-7073 KDIRKETLP
+7073 KELLQRP
-7082 QTIREE
+7082 REE
-7088 TKQAEM
+7088 SKQAEL
-7094 QPNLGQSF
+7094 QSNLGQMTTGNLS
-7102 GASVD
+7102 

-7133 AKSGQLATK
+7133 AKSGQLAAK
-7142 SADEILLNTAS
+7142 SADEILLSTS
-7153 RDVEGNNRAIR
+7153 RRDVDDNSRAMS
-7164 TDHAPDF
+7164 TDQTINSDS
-7171 ENQGMDLE
+7171 NKDMDLE
-7179 TATPSETY
+7179 TATPSEAWE
-7187 QNSDY
+7187 QSDY

-7204 AHINKRGRSAA
+7204 AHIKKRGRSAR
-7215 IEKKLLVL
+7215 IEKKLLAL

-7228 EMEEDS
+7228 EMDEDS

-7287 MMNTY
+7287 MMSNY

-7325 PNIDT
+7325 PNIDA

-7345 GMADVLPVTD
+7345 GMVDVLPVTD

-7377 DGYGVLDLRRL
+7377 DGHGVLDLRRL

-7412 FLQVVLR
+7412 FLQIVLR
-7419 KVRPDFFVYE
+7419 KMRPDFFVYE

-7436 FTAMLQ
+7436 FVAMLQ

-7459 TVVKEKDSDHHRIII
+7459 TVVKEKDSNHHRIVI
-7474 RLSHAQYDGVCMPKI
+7474 RMSHAQYDGVCMPKI

-7500 PLPVM
+7500 PLPMM
-7505 SSFANYVRSSA
+7505 SSFASYVRASA

-7554 SHLEQTVLLPSLAHG
+7554 SQLKQTVLLPAIAHG

-7598 TISGRNATVPGVE
+7598 TISGRNTTVPGVE
-7611 STVGPCLNI
+7611 STIGPCLNI
-7620 IPVRVQFGEFWTA
+7620 IPVRVQFSERWTA

-7640 QDQQVTNMPYEALG
+7640 QDQQVRNMPYEALG

-7669 NFTTI
+7669 NFTTV
-7674 VQHQN
+7674 VQHQFA
-7679 ISVTDEMTLG
+7679 SVDGEMTLG
-7689 RNTYTFGTV
+7689 RNTYTIGAV
-7698 GTEEDFADFSI
+7698 GTEEDFSDFSI
-7709 SSSSNGDRC
+7709 VSSLHEDDRC

-7755 VLPSPQQISKMPPQ
+7755 VLLSPQQISKMPPQ
-7769 TIDETGKPSDSYF
+7769 TIDETQKPYDSYF

-7814 TSSLN
+7814 TTSLN

-7842 QEGFKVR
+7842 QEGFTVR

-7861 QMATICSQRTLE
+7861 QMATLCSQRSME
-7873 KEKAIEASSSQT
+7873 KEKAIEASSSQN
-7885 SIEDEYDSVPNPK
+7885 SIEDEYDSIPNAK

-7919 RPN
+7919 RPS

>member
-1 MQAKNDSTI
+1 MQSPRDSSA
-10 HWESHLADVAPC
+10 HWESHLTGVAPC

-28 ASAAGPKRPMTIK
+28 SSASGPKRPMTIK
-41 VALDQTQ
+41 VTLDQTQ
-48 DLKDLCGSNTTAL
+48 ALKELCESNTTAL
-61 PAILRATWSLVLRC
+61 PAVLRATWSLALRC
-75 YTGSDDVCF
+75 YTGSEDVCF
-84 GYQDATSTDVLP
+84 GYQDTATTAVLP
-96 IVRLAFDDDTLISR
+96 VARLAVEDDTEMSR
-110 LVESAQK
+110 LIETAQN
-117 EYESSLPFHG
+117 EYEKSLPFHG
-127 SVPTNAAGPVE
+127 DVPSSVNGPVGH
-138 QRLYNT
+138 RLYNT
-144 IVSFRSAAKPGTALP
+144 ILSFRSAAKVGTAPP
-159 SRAANMTLPEDC
+159 SRAANMALPEDC
-171 RIRLMTKLMGGRMS
+171 RIRLMTKLMSGRMS
-185 IFLEWWSVD
+185 IFLEWWSID
-194 MTMEQAMGVASTVGK
+194 MTMEQAMGVASTVAK
-209 AFSAI
+209 AFNTV
-214 TTSPTVSVGAF
+214 TTSPSLSVGAF
-225 DPLTAFHLKQITKW
+225 DPLTPLHLKQIMKW
-239 NSFSLNTVNRCI
+239 NDYPLKTVNRCI
-251 HEVIHDQVLRKPEAE
+251 HEVIHDAAIRLPDDEAI
-266 AVCSWDGSFSFQ
+266 CSWDGSLSFK
-278 ELDLV
+278 ELDHL
-283 TSRLAHKLVQLGIG
+283 TSRLSHKLVELGVG

-314 AMIAVMKAGG
+314 SMIAVMKAGG

-336 RLQGLVKSLESSLL
+336 RLQGLVKALDASLL
-350 LCSAQYTQHLATV
+350 LCSAHHSQHLATV
-363 AETVLPVDE
+363 AETILPVDD
-372 ALIKELPSG
+372 ALVKKLPSG
-381 SDAIRFASRAKPSNA
+381 PDAIRFTSRAKPNNA
-396 AYVIFTSG
+396 AYIIFTSG
-404 STGEPKVSETILNG
+404 STGEPK
-418 HEVSETDVTVE
+418 
-429 MTDGTLLEHV
+429 GTLLEHV
-439 AFCSSAAAHAGPLRI
+439 AFCSSAAAHCVPLHVD
-454 EEDSRCLQFAAHTF
+454 EGSRNLQFAAHTF

-494 NNIVQTINDLR
+494 NNIVQAINDMR
-505 VNTATLTPSFI
+505 VTIATLTPSFV
-516 GFIEPADVPGLRS
+516 GFIEPDDVPCLEY

-544 WSKINLVNGFGPT
+544 WSKINLINGFGPT

-580 PVGGHCWVVNAED
+580 PVGGHAWVVNPED
-593 HNRLVPPGCV
+593 HDRLVPPGCV

-618 NNTQKTKEA
+618 NNPQKTTDA
-627 FVYDPAWARTSE
+627 FIYDPVWARTSE
-639 TQGEPRRFYKTGDL
+639 TGGKPRRFYKTGDL

-687 GLNLAPNVKHG
+687 KLNLAPNVKHG

-712 VSILSFS
+712 VAILSFS
-719 NEITDKFTND
+719 DHVTEMFSND
-729 PTPLRLIGTNRK
+729 PKSLRLIETKKR

-749 EAMAAHLPSYMVPSI
+749 ETMAGQLPSYMVPSI
-764 WVCMESLPLLPSAKL
+764 WVCMESLPRLPSAKL
-779 DRKSVAKWVD
+779 DRKAVAKWID
-789 SMTDEV
+789 AMTEEV
-795 YHDVSGAQQ
+795 YHEVSGAQQ
-804 TELGADGVSEPAN
+804 VEAGSTELSKPAN
-817 AVEATIQAAW
+817 AVEAAIQLAW

-833 PLNRISLDQSFLSLG
+833 PLNRISLEQSFLSLG

-890 RTVDLKEE
+890 RAVDLKEE
-898 INVDFEL
+898 IDVDFEL
-905 QPIQQYHFAIR
+905 QPIQQFHFTVR

-933 KTEEQSLRRAVDALV
+933 RTSEKSLKHAVDTLV

-955 SRFRQSGPNG
+955 SRFRQSGPND
-965 EWRQYITNDVKTSC
+965 EWRQYITNDYKSSC
-979 RFRIHTVQT
+979 RFRVHSVQT
-988 KRDAEP
+988 KKDAEP
-994 AIADSQATLS
+994 AIADSQASLS

-1013 DLFDVNGNQQ
+1013 DLFDVNAGQQ

-1045 LEDLLV
+1045 LEELLV
-1051 NPTDP
+1051 NPSNP
-1056 SLSDKSI
+1056 SLNDKSI
-1063 PFQTWARLQKEH
+1063 PFQTWAKLQTEH
-1075 CQNLSLSHVLP
+1075 CRDLSLSHVLP
-1086 HDNVPPANFA
+1086 NDNIPRANFA
-1096 YWGTDVKD
+1096 YWGTDVKA
-1104 NIYGAS
+1104 NTYGAS

-1141 VSVLIHSFGQIFT
+1141 VSVLIHSFTQVFT

-1161 YNEGHGREIW
+1161 FNEGHGREIW
-1171 NESIDIA
+1171 DESIDIA
-1178 RTIGWFTTLYPIF
+1178 RTIGWFTTVYPIF
-1191 VTGSTSKNLL
+1191 VSNSTSKGLV

-1231 REAWNHHSPME
+1231 REAWSHHAPME

-1279 YAIGTP
+1279 YGIGTP

-1311 KHQDLIR
+1311 KHQNLIR
-1318 QWISHCKHSLQNA
+1318 QWIAHCKSSLQNA
-1331 SKLFMGMPFTPT
+1331 SKLFMGLPFTPT

-1354 DSLNSMVTE
+1354 DTLEAMITE
-1363 KLPLVGAK
+1363 KLPLVGVRN
-1371 SVQDIED
+1371 VQDIED

-1402 NGTYEVKPR
+1402 NGTYEVKPKT
-1411 VGTRVNAEKLS
+1411 GTNVSAEKLA
-1422 AAWDLV
+1422 AAWELI
-1428 VRRHACLRTVFIEGL
+1428 VRRHPCLRTVFIEGL

-1453 LRRSPSGPSRLRCT
+1453 LRQSPFGPSRLRCAK
-1467 TESEVL
+1467 ESEVL
-1473 STLNKQGFMQYT
+1473 STFNGQGFMQYT

-1498 SNGKVFCRLELSHAV
+1498 SNGKIFCRLELSHAV

-1521 IFDDLCRAYAGDMKD
+1521 IFDDLCRAYAGELKD
-1536 EPGPLFSAYVAYLQT
+1536 DTGPLFSAYVAYLQT
-1551 LSLAQGLSFWVP
+1551 QSLDQGLSFWKP

-1578 GVTVKKEL
+1578 GITVKKEL
-1586 HNIRLAFKELPA
+1586 HNIRLEFKELAA
-1598 LQKFCDYQGFTLPN
+1598 LQKFCDAQGLTLPN

-1623 SFVGTEDTCFGYLS
+1623 ASVGTEDTCFGYLS

-1647 NVAVGPFINMLVCRV
+1647 NSAVGPFINMLVCRV
-1662 KMPGDA
+1662 KMPGNA
-1668 TLISVL
+1668 TLLSVL

-1701 TDTSLFNTCVSYRKL
+1701 SDTSLFNTCVSYRKL
-1716 PPTKDKKPLISFD
+1716 PPNKNKKPAIAFE
-1729 EFVPTH
+1729 EFAPTH

-1747 ASDEVVAIDLDYWTD
+1747 ASDEVVAIDLDHWTD
-1762 SICDKQGKNIA
+1762 SVCDEQAKNVA
-1773 FSFIRCLENIT
+1773 SSFFRCLENIT
-1784 HNSHLEISK
+1784 HNSHLEIAK
-1793 LDNLSSLDYETIW
+1793 LDNLSHLDYETIW
-1806 GWNSR
+1806 KWNSR

-1822 VIMKQ
+1822 VIAKQ
-1827 TAQRPDAQAI
+1827 TAQRPDAPAI
-1837 CGFDASFTY
+1837 CGFDASYTY
-1846 KELDEVSSRL
+1846 KELDEVSTRL

-1942 FLEQLPDYGENN
+1942 FLEQLPDYGEDN

-1994 SALGVGPNTRFLQ
+1994 SALGVGPDTRFLQ

-2074 MAVGGEALTKK
+2074 MAIGGEALTKK

-2133 VVDPADHNKLVPVGC
+2133 VVDPTDHNKLVPVGC

-2166 EEKTAKSFVKNPA
+2166 EEKTAKSFVINPA
-2179 WAARDPNTREFSTR
+2179 WATRDPNPREFPTR

-2235 VKKNLP
+2235 VKENLP

-2251 VFGGAKSL
+2251 ALGGAKSL
-2259 AAFLCLQPPADADTD
+2259 AAFIYLQPSADADSD

-2280 TSSIQSLAKE
+2280 TPSIQSLAKE

-2300 AYMVPSSYIPVAKMP
+2300 AYMVPSSYIPVARMP
-2315 MTSSGKLDRRTLTIW
+2315 MTSSGKLDRRTLSIW
-2330 AKELSDEVAITYR
+2330 VKELPDDVAITYR

-2349 RAPETEAEKLLQ
+2349 RAPETEAEKILQ
-2361 KLWASIL
+2361 GLWASVL
-2368 SKPAD
+2368 SKPAT

-2399 AKGISL
+2399 AKGVAL
-2405 SVAKIFSAPK
+2405 SVAKIFSSPK
-2415 LSDMASTCSITSLSN
+2415 LCDMASTCSISSPN
-2430 KSLGAGA
+2430 RSLGADPIK
-2437 VNKEPLKQFELL
+2437 KEPVKRFELL
-2449 PSKIS
+2449 PPSVS

-2461 VASIC
+2461 VSSIC
-2466 QVDASMIYD
+2466 NVDASGIHD
-2475 MYPCTSM
+2475 MYPCTSL

-2498 AQSTFKLPADID
+2498 AQTTFKLPADID

-2518 QTVADSEVVL
+2518 QAVADSEVVL

-2536 LIGFLQVV
+2536 LLGFLQVV

-2549 QWHSV
+2549 EWKSV
-2554 SRLDDIKDE
+2554 ARLNDIKDE
-2563 NRHLPGRDGGALAR
+2563 NRHLPGRDGDPLVK
-2577 YTIVGEGSS
+2577 YTIVGEGTS

-2607 LERVAYCYRNP
+2607 LERVAYCYKNP
-2618 RSANA
+2618 QSTSTGA
-2623 GTEAS
+2623 EAS
-2628 FPEFIKYLSTID
+2628 FPDFIKYLSTID
-2640 RKASDNFWISKLEDP
+2640 KKASDDFWISKLEDP

-2668 KVEATSKCTHY
+2668 TVQATCKCTHT
-2679 AEVAKSSSRETT
+2679 AEVAKSPSRETT

-2701 LTMALYTSCDDV
+2701 LTMAFYTSCDDV

-2735 TLTSIPTRVQIN
+2735 TLTSIPSRIQVN
-2747 REQTVSEFLQD
+2747 REQTVSEYLHD
-2758 MQKQLA
+2758 VQKQLA

-2773 LSHIKR
+2773 LSQIKR
-2779 LGDDASAACE
+2779 LGDDASTSCE
-2789 FQNAIAITQDADETA
+2789 FQNAIAITQDADESA
-2804 DGFWDMI
+2804 FGFWEMI

-2832 QSKIDIEAYYD
+2832 QSNRIDIEAYYD
-2843 QTIIST
+2843 QTVISS

-2862 LHSLSLADNAQK
+2862 LRNLSLGENAQK
-2874 KVGEIELISSKEL
+2874 KIGEIELVSPDEV
-2887 KELEDMNKH
+2887 KELEAINKN
-2896 GAKFVDRCIHDLI
+2896 GAKFIERCIHDLI
-2909 QERAKL
+2909 QEQAKL
-2915 HPHAEAIC
+2915 RPQEEAIC
-2923 SWDGSFTYQELDNL
+2923 SWDGSFTYRELDNL
-2937 SSALAHHLI
+2937 STALAHHLI
-2946 ELGVGSN
+2946 ELGVGSD
-2953 PEIFVPICF
+2953 PEVFVPICF

-2967 TIIAMLAIFKAG
+2967 AIISMLAIFKAG
-2979 GAFVTLDPEH
+2979 GAFVTIDPEH
-2989 PVSRLQGIIAD
+2989 PISRLQGIIAD
-3000 VEASLILCS
+3000 VEAFLILCS
-3009 PKYLELCDSVAP
+3009 PKHQELCDSVAP
-3021 QALAV
+3021 QALAI
-3026 DLTMLQRLPQRYQPT
+3026 DLEMLQQLPKRHQPT
-3041 PRVSTSN
+3041 PKVPASN

-3081 ALGMSP
+3081 ALGITAES
-3087 GCRVLQFAS
+3087 RTLQFAS

-3105 ILTTLILGGCVCV
+3105 ILTTLIVGGCVCV
-3118 PSEWERLND
+3118 PSDWERLND
-3127 IANYINDK
+3127 ISNYIRDK
-3135 RVSNATLTPSFVQ
+3135 LVSNATLTPSFVQ
-3148 LMNPDDIPNL
+3148 LMNPDDVPNL

-3168 SPAHVANWAGK
+3168 SSAHVANWAGR

-3201 DVNSYHKNVGRPLDR
+3201 DVNSNHKNIGRPLDR
-3216 CWLVDPFNHDRLVP
+3216 CWIVDPVNHDRLVP

-3238 VEGVTLARG
+3238 IEGATLSRG
-3247 YLNRAEKTKEVFI
+3247 YLKRDDKTKEVFI
-3260 QNPKWASQNNGAIRR
+3260 QNPKWAKQNNGASRR
-3275 MYKTGDLLKYDPDG
+3275 MYKTGDLVKYDPNG
-3289 SMNLIF
+3289 SMNLVF

-3316 HHLGADSL
+3316 HHLGADNF
-3324 IQHALVAVPTK
+3324 IQHALVAVPSK
-3335 GFAAKKLTVA
+3335 GVAAKKLTAA
-3345 VTFYSLGAPAPAAS
+3345 VTFHSLTSSVDAATP
-3359 LEVISSEEAI
+3359 LQVISSERAI
-3369 NMASEARERLRK
+3369 QMASESRERLRK
-3381 RLPGYM
+3381 RLPAYM
-3387 VPSKWVVFQ
+3387 VPSKWVVFH

-3404 KLNRRQIVTFLEKME
+3404 KLNRRQIVTFMEKME
-3419 DNPEIT
+3419 DSPEATPTT
-3425 STAPSATPDTPV
+3425 SDSPDTHSAKAVETAP
-3437 EANKTVSQLDIR
+3437 QIDIR

-3464 EDADM
+3464 EEANM

-3495 TANVQDIMQSKSITD
+3495 TASVQDIMQSKSITD
-3510 LATRVKISKALT
+3510 LATRVKVTKSLAS
-3522 TAPEKAAKPIENG
+3522 APVKETKIIENG
-3535 RPFGLSPIQQVYLDN
+3535 TPFRLSPIQQVYLDN
-3550 VGDNWR
+3550 AGDNWR

-3562 LLKITKRKSNDAIS
+3562 LLKVTKRKSNDVIS
-3576 RAMDKLI
+3576 RAMDQLI

-3603 HISSNLKGSLKLQ
+3603 HISSDLKGSLRLR

-3628 LIEES
+3628 LIEQS
-3633 QKSLDIENGPLV
+3633 QKALDIENGPLV
-3645 AANVFNLPGSETQI
+3645 AVDIFSLPGSETQM

-3672 WRIILQDLEDLLNG
+3672 WRIVLQDLEDLLNG
-3686 ASIIRQDLTFQSWC
+3686 ASVARQDLTFQSWC
-3700 ESQLQNAQKD
+3700 ELQIQNAQED
-3710 SVKHVIPAN
+3710 SVKRVIPA
-3719 DITPAD
+3719 TAVPPAD
-3725 LNYWGMAGKSNT
+3725 LTYWGMAGKSNT
-3737 FGEVLTEELE
+3737 FGEVLTEEFELE
-3747 IDQQTTALILDAC
+3747 QSTTTRILDAC
-3760 QKKLGA
+3760 QRQIGA
-3766 DLVDVLLATI
+3766 DLIDVLLATI

-3817 TMSPVYLPVDADTDS
+3817 TMSPVYLPANADTDS
-3832 NSSFIDTIRWVQEF
+3832 NCSFIDTIRWVQDF

-3858 AYRELTKDGKEA
+3858 ACRQLTEAGKEA
-3870 FRNHWPMEI
+3870 FGSHWPMEI

-3891 QAESLLEPVDGAGGQ
+3891 QTESLLEPVDGAGGQ
-3906 SVNYLS
+3906 SVNSLS

-3924 EISAVIAQ
+3924 EISTVIEQ
-3932 GAMKLSFT
+3932 GILKLSFT
-3940 YNKKM
+3940 YNKNM
-3945 HRQQGIQS
+3945 HRRQGIQG
-3953 WFSKCQTLLEGSYR
+3953 WFSKCQTLLESTYQ
-3967 VNENIP
+3967 P
-3973 PTQFPRLPLA
+3973 SQMQTFTHAQFPRLPLA
-3983 YGSSRKI
+3983 FGSLRRIS
-3990 VEELPSLGLKSLD
+3990 EELPSLGVQSMND
-4003 DLEDVYMISPMQR
+4003 IEDAYMISPMQR

-4026 KKYAY
+4026 EKYAY
-4031 HSVFEVKSNKR
+4031 HSIFEVKSNKR
-4042 GHRINLQQLEAAWQA
+4042 GHRINLEQLEAAWQA
-4057 VVCRH
+4057 VVRRH
-4062 SSLRTVFID
+4062 SSLRTVFIE
-4071 SVAGNNLM
+4071 SVSGNNLM
-4079 DQVVLKKFH
+4079 DQVVLKEFH

-4097 TEDYK
+4097 NEDYK
-4102 AALDNLEPLDY
+4102 AAIENLEPLDY
-4113 TERQPPH
+4113 TEKQPPH
-4120 RMTLCQTP
+4120 RMTFCQTP
-4128 SGRVICKLEISH
+4128 SGRVVCKLELSH
-4140 AVSDGSSMMTLL
+4140 AVSDGTSMMNML
-4152 NDLSTAYGSSS
+4152 NDLSAAYAS
-4163 TIETAMPYSNFIAYL
+4163 TSDLGTAMPYSDFIAHL
-4178 QLTSKEAGIDY
+4178 QLTSKEAGVAY

-4219 VMKLNVGSELQ
+4219 TMKLPIGSELQ
-4230 AFCKREGLTQSNV
+4230 SFCKQEGLTQSNV

-4256 GSDEICF
+4256 GSDEVCF

-4296 NAVLIDVLQKTQ
+4296 NSVLIDTLQKTQ
-4308 ADYMQGI
+4308 SDYMQSI
-4315 GYQNCSLAEVQHEL
+4315 SYQNCSLVEVQHEL
-4329 GLSDTT
+4329 GLGDTA

-4341 TFQKRPGSDESND
+4341 TFQRRPSSDD
-4354 TALSFESLGATDPN
+4354 TEDTPLSFESIGATDPN

-4379 DSYLEID
+4379 DSDLEID

-4397 HAENIANTFQQV
+4397 HAENIANTFKQI

-4417 VDRPLGDIN
+4417 VDRPLGDVN
-4426 LFGEH
+4426 HFGEH
-4431 SYQQVRSWNAQSPNV
+4431 SYQQVRSWNAQSPKV
-4446 VNKCV
+4446 VDKCV
-4451 HEIIEKQ
+4451 HEIIEEQ

-4478 AELDAAASRVA
+4478 SELDAAASRVA
-4489 AQLVNLGVGPDV
+4489 AQLMNLGVGPDV

-4509 SAWTIVAQYGIL
+4509 SAWAIVAQYGIL

-4542 IEDVGAEVVLCSSR
+4542 IEDVGADVVLCSSR
-4556 HHGKIRNIAKKAVVL
+4556 LHDKIRKIAKKAVVL
-4571 DSKTVQQFPRQPSQ
+4571 DSKTVQQFPKQPSQ

-4613 IEHAAICTGSAAHG
+4613 IEHAAICTGSDAHG

-4697 KPEKVPTL
+4697 KPQKVPTL

-4735 TEASVVASASMKV
+4735 TEASVVASASLKV
-4748 NKSGI
+4748 NKAGV

-4770 WVVDPHNINR
+4770 WVVDPRNINR

-4811 FISNPEFSR
+4811 FISNPAFSR
-4820 ERRFRSLFSQRHRM
+4820 ERRFRSIFTQRHRM

-4907 SVGSLP
+4907 SACSQP
-4913 STLTNTDGSPADDLL
+4913 STLTNTDGSPADELL

-4962 SKLPWSASG
+4962 TKLPWSAAG

-4987 ESIKSYR
+4987 ESIKSFR

-4999 SKRNITTGVES
+4999 GKRNVSSTGLES
-5010 KLQALWE
+5010 KLQSLWE

-5024 GSVGAGDSF
+5024 GSVGTGDSF

-5043 MQLSGSARSCGISL
+5043 MQLSGSARSSGISL

-5073 TCAVLKGGP
+5073 ACVVLKGGP
-5082 SAEVR
+5082 SMEVR

-5093 TTESIDMVKSEV
+5093 TNESIDAIKTEV

-5111 SLDLVHDIYPCSS
+5111 NSDLVHDIYPCSS

-5146 KLSSSLNLE
+5146 KLSPSLNLDH
-5155 LFKAAWQKTVDD
+5155 FKAAWQKAVDD

-5190 DTISWHSAR
+5190 EAISWHSAR
-5199 SLEELSGEAATVP
+5199 SLEELSGEAASVP
-5212 SFNGGGLT
+5212 PFNGGSLT
-5220 KYTIVEAPSCRYF
+5220 KYTIVQTPRCRYF

-5254 ESIYRGQEPAV
+5254 ESIYRGQTPEA

-5279 TDQNSTKEFW
+5279 TDEDSTKQFW

-5304 SSTKDQSDTKTISRR
+5304 PPTKDQSETRTLSRH
-5319 IEASSTGSVTLPTVI
+5319 IVTSSVGGVTLPTII
-5334 RAAWAMILA
+5334 RAAWTLVLA
-5343 EYTASNDVCF
+5343 SHTASNDVCF
-5353 GEIMTGRN
+5353 GEISTGRN
-5361 INVPGIVD
+5361 INVPGIAD

-5376 TVPTRIQ
+5376 TIPTRIQ
-5383 VNPQTTVTNFLQ
+5383 VNPQATVANFLQ
-5395 EVQQGS
+5395 EVQQDS

-5436 AQGGDQEDLWE
+5436 AQGEGQEDLWE
-5447 IQTNGDVNNF
+5447 IQANGDVNNF
-5457 FTYPLVLECQ
+5457 FTYPLVIECQ
-5467 LSKKDVAVTI
+5467 LSKKDVGVTI
-5477 YHKEGTISTWNVERI
+5477 YHKEGVVSGWTVERI
-5492 LDQFT
+5492 LDQFS
-5497 YVLSQLSKKSLSA
+5497 YVMDQLFKKAPTTRLC
-5510 KLSEVEVICPEDKET
+5510 EVEVICPEDKET
-5525 IRWWNRRKPNQVNEC
+5525 IKWWNRRKPVQVNEC
-5540 IHDLFYQVADTQPN
+5540 AHDIFNRLADTQGN
-5554 KPAVIDFEWQLTYRE
+5554 KLAVVDFERQLTYHE
-5569 FRELSLRFAKH
+5569 LKDLSLRFAKL
-5580 LSKYG
+5580 LSGHG
-5585 VGPEIFVPICVDK
+5585 VGPEVFVPICVDR
-5598 SVWTMVA
+5598 SAWTIVA
-5605 IMAVIMAGGAYVP
+5605 MMAVLMAGGAYVP
-5618 LDPQHPSSRHKEIVE
+5618 LDPLHPSSRHQEIVQ
-5633 ESGAK
+5633 ESGAR
-5638 LVICSPRYFDQFST
+5638 LAICSPGYLDRFSAFVDT
-5652 FAGKVLVI
+5652 AIVI
-5660 DDATVMSLPNVHS
+5660 DESTAMSLPSVHS
-5673 TPLSGV
+5673 LPSRA
-5679 KPHNSAYAIFTSG
+5679 KPHNSAYVIFTSG

-5701 IEHRAFASSSAGY
+5701 IEHRAFASSSAAF
-5714 SVDLCMNA
+5714 SVNVCMHP

-5765 AIHRM
+5765 AISRM
-5770 NVTWAFMT
+5770 NVTWMFLT
-5778 PSVANII
+5778 PSVANVI
-5785 DPDTTPSLKTLVSG
+5785 DPDATPSLKTLVCG
-5799 GEAISGEVIS
+5799 GEAMSREVIS

-5816 LINAYGPTET
+5816 LMNGYGPTET
-5826 TVIAVS
+5826 TILAVTNTKTS
-5832 NSKVSLEKSTL
+5832 YEKSSL
-5843 SIGHSIQP
+5843 SIGHPLPS
-5851 TLTWVVDP
+5851 LLGWVLDP
-5859 RDHNKLAPLGAIGE
+5859 RDHNKLAPLGAMGE
-5873 LVLEGPVLAREY
+5873 LALEGPALAREY
-5885 LNSPEKTA
+5885 LNSPDKTA
-5893 EGFPENPAWAAQ
+5893 EGFPENPAWAAE
-5905 FPSTSQSTR
+5905 FPVASHVIR
-5914 RVHKTGDL
+5914 RIHKTGDL
-5922 VRYTSIGDLEYFGR
+5922 VRYTSQGALEYFGR
-5936 KDHQVKLNGQRLE
+5936 KDHQVKVNGQRLE
-5949 LGEIQSRLNTNVEVR
+5949 LGEIQSRLDSNTEVR
-5964 HALVLMPKSGLCK
+5964 HALVLMPKAGLCK
-5977 KRLVAVLALENL
+5977 KKLVTILSLEGL
-5989 GSPKDIMTS
+5989 GSSRELS
-5998 TLEIYRDT
+5998 TGRIELFEEKPLIE
-6006 TLVTKANAKIA
+6006 KANAKVD
-6017 KIQDDLSSQ
+6017 KIQDDLSNQ
-6026 LPPFMVPQLWVPV
+6026 LPSFMVPQLWVPV
-6039 KAIPLLA
+6039 KAIPLLV
-6046 SGKLDRKLATKWLE
+6046 SGKLDRKLALKWLE
-6060 DMDEEMFNQINSSA
+6060 NLDQETFNRINPSL
-6074 EEEADSSAQSTE
+6074 EEEDDSPGQSTGTTD
-6086 ITEVLRKIWAS
+6086 ILRGIWAS
-6097 VLNLDIKDVKLNKS
+6097 VLNIDIKDVKLNKS

-6129 RKESIELS
+6129 RKENIELS
-6137 LHDVLRSKSIA
+6137 LHDVLRSKSVV

-6160 PQKEEVANE
+6160 PQKEEVVDE
-6169 LFDLSPIQ
+6169 LFDLSPVQ
-6177 QLYFQSSHAHNKDSR
+6177 QLYFRSSQRQDGDSR
-6192 FNQSFTLRIT
+6192 FNQSFTLQIT
-6202 QPTDPNTVKLAIEA
+6202 QTTDALTIKLALEA
-6216 IVNKHSMLRARFVR
+6216 IVDKHSMLRSRFVR
-6230 NGHHWRQ
+6230 DGNTWRQ
-6237 KITKDMNA
+6237 KITKDTNGSFRCRA
-6245 SYRYRVHDNT
+6245 HDNA
-6255 RKYDIPHIL
+6255 RKYDIPRII
-6264 KDAQMCLNIE
+6264 KDAQMCLDIE
-6274 QGPILSAELLNIK
+6274 QGPILAAELLNTQNG
-6287 SEGQFIFMAVH
+6287 EQFIFMTVH
-6298 HACVDM
+6298 HVCVDM
-6304 VSWRIILQDLQEFLE
+6304 VSWRIILQDLEEFIG

-6326 KPLSFQTWCSVQ
+6326 KPLSFQSWCSAQ
-6338 TANLKS
+6338 TSHLKTH
-6344 QDTPSLLPFDVKPS
+6344 DTSSLLPFDVKPS

-6363 GMEGKQNIYHDA
+6363 GMEGRQNTYHDA

-6386 SALALGDSHKSFQTE
+6386 STLALGDSHKAFQTE
-6401 PIDLFLTAIAHSFAR
+6401 PIDLFLTAIVHSFAR
-6416 VFSDREVPTL
+6416 VFQDREVPTL
-6426 YNEGHGRES
+6426 YNEGHGRDS

-6446 GWFTSICPASVPV
+6446 GWFTSICPATIPV
-6459 DLENGKDDVLDTLK
+6459 DMQNGKDDVLDTLK
-6473 RAKDIRRQV
+6473 RAKDIRRQI
-6482 PDNGRP
+6482 PDNGRL
-6488 YFANKYSMGNTSQED
+6488 YFANRYSTMHASQHD
-6503 NSFPMEIIFNYL
+6503 DTFPMEIVVNYL

-6534 TNEEDSRS
+6534 TDEDEAKSA
-6542 TGDVGPKTIRFAL
+6542 GDMGPRTIRFAL

-6569 TFMFNKNMKNGQGIR
+6569 TFMFNKNMRQVQRIR
-6584 RWISECKRTLHETVD
+6584 RWISECKQTLRETVD
-6599 AMSCSPAE
+6599 AMSHSAPE

-6615 LPISYEGLQKL
+6615 LPISYEALQKL
-6626 VKSTFPRVGV
+6626 SKSVFPRAGV
-6636 ANRDQVEDIYPCS
+6636 SSRDQVEDIYPCS

-6660 RDPESY
+6660 RDPDSY
-6666 VFNTSFE
+6666 VFHTSFE
-6673 VKSAQG
+6673 VTSTKGSKK
-6679 NGIDAQKL
+6679 IDAQKL
-6687 GRAWQKVV
+6687 GRAWQQVV

-6714 FCQLVVKEADSG
+6714 FCQLVVKEVNSG
-6726 VIHISSS
+6726 AIHISSDS
-6733 NSNAMDKLH
+6733 SNAMNKMKT
-6742 NIRLKDMNGK
+6742 IRLKDNNGK
-6752 KRPQLPHQLTIC
+6752 KHPQLPHQITIC
-6764 SKSDGSV
+6764 SKSDGG
-6771 VIKIEINHAVIDGG
+6771 VIIKMEINHAVIDGG
-6785 SVSILMADLVA
+6785 SVSILMADLAA
-6796 AYENRLPIGPGPLYS
+6796 AYEDRLPTGQGPLYS

-6816 IRSQSTVDEV
+6816 IRSQSTAGEI
-6826 RFWKGYLQG
+6826 RFWKNYLGG
-6835 LKPCHLPRLNS
+6835 LKPCHLPRLS
-6846 LPNVQKQLRTTLVKF
+6846 SFSGTQKQLRTTFVKF
-6861 ERYSELQ
+6861 EHYPELQ
-6868 SLCEQQKVTMA
+6868 AMCEKQKVTMS

-6929 VVFSPRASF
+6929 VVFSPGASF

-6944 VQDDYLDSLPYQ
+6944 VQEDYLDSLPYQ

-6961 EVQHELGLSG
+6961 EVQHELGLAG
-6971 KPLYNTAISTQNHAK
+6971 KPLYNTAISSQNHAK
-6986 SGDAVKESIIF
+6986 SSDAVEEGILF
-6997 EPLGGHDPSEYAVT
+6997 EPLGGHDPSEYAIT
-7011 VNIETAKDDEG
+7011 VNVETAKGDEG
-7022 ILLRYWDNMV
+7022 VLLRYWDNMV
-7032 SEAEAQKLASSM
+7032 SEAEAQKMAASM
-7044 AHVLASFIS
+7044 ARVLTSFITR
-7053 HPEQL
+7053 PEQL
-7058 VSDYDPTKAATSTVS
+7058 VSDYDPTKTTNSNLS
-7073 KDIRKETLP
+7073 EELP
-7082 QTIREE
+7082 QRTREE
-7088 TKQAEM
+7088 PKQAELES
-7094 QPNLGQSF
+7094 NLAQMSTGNLS
-7102 GASVD
+7102 
-7107 TEQLLNNNAELRKI
+7107 TEQILNNNAELRKI

-7142 SADEILLNTAS
+7142 SADEILLNNS
-7153 RDVEGNNRAIR
+7153 RREIGDNSKAMSTEQTLHSESIK
-7164 TDHAPDF
+7164 
-7171 ENQGMDLE
+7171 GMEPE
-7179 TATPSETY
+7179 TATPSEAWE
-7187 QNSDY
+7187 QSDY

-7204 AHINKRGRSAA
+7204 AHINKRGRSAH

-7228 EMEEDS
+7228 EMDEDS

-7287 MMNTY
+7287 MMNSY
-7292 IDGADMDDF
+7292 ADGADMDDF

-7325 PNIDT
+7325 PNIDA

-7345 GMADVLPVTD
+7345 GMVDVLPVTD

-7377 DGYGVLDLRRL
+7377 DGNGVLDLRRL

-7419 KVRPDFFVYE
+7419 KMRPDFFVYE

-7436 FTAMLQ
+7436 FVAMLQ

-7459 TVVKEKDSDHHRIII
+7459 TVVKEKDSNHHRIVM
-7474 RLSHAQYDGVCMPKI
+7474 RLSHAQYDGVCISKI
-7489 LSAIQAGYEDE
+7489 FSAIQAGYDDE

-7505 SSFANYVRSSA
+7505 SSFASYVRSSA

-7554 SHLEQTVLLPSLAHG
+7554 SQLKQTVLLPAIAHG

-7598 TISGRNATVPGVE
+7598 TISGRNTTVPGVE

-7620 IPVRVQFGEFWTA
+7620 IPVRVQFNERWTA

-7640 QDQQVTNMPYEALG
+7640 QDQQVRNMSYEALG

-7669 NFTTI
+7669 NFTTV
-7674 VQHQN
+7674 VQHQFA
-7679 ISVTDEMTLG
+7679 SVTGEMTLG
-7689 RNTYTFGTV
+7689 RNTYTIGAV
-7698 GTEEDFADFSI
+7698 GTEEDFSDFSVV
-7709 SSSSNGDRC
+7709 SSLQEGDKC
-7718 EIVLGFSLNSSITP
+7718 EIALGFSLNSSITP

-7755 VLPSPQQISKMPPQ
+7755 ILLSPQQISKMPPQ
-7769 TIDETGKPSDSYF
+7769 TIDETQKPYDSYF

-7814 TSSLN
+7814 TTSLN

-7842 QEGFKVR
+7842 QEGFTVR

-7861 QMATICSQRTLE
+7861 QMATLCSQRSME
-7873 KEKAIEASSSQT
+7873 KEKAIEASSSQN
-7885 SIEDEYDSVPNPK
+7885 SIEDDYDSVPNAK

-7919 RPN
+7919 RPS